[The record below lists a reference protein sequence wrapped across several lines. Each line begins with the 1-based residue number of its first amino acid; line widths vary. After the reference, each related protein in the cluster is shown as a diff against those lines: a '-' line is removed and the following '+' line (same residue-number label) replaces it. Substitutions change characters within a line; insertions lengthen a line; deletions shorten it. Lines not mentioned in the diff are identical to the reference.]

1 MGKTVDER
9 VVSMGFEN
17 RDFESNV
24 KTSMSTLDRLK
35 QALKFDGASK
45 GLENISSGIKGM
57 NFNPLT
63 SGIDVV
69 RDRFSALEIAGVTAM
84 VRITNAAITTGKNMM
99 SALTID
105 PIKTGFSEYE
115 TQMNAVQTI
124 LANTSSKGSSLQ
136 DVNRALGELNTYA
149 DKTIYNFTEMTR
161 NIGTFTAAG
170 VSLDKSVTSIKGIAN
185 LAAVSGSTS
194 QQASTAM
201 YQLSQALAA
210 GKVQLMDWNSVV
222 NAGMGGEVFQNALKR
237 TATQMGTNVD
247 ALIQKYGSFRESLS
261 KGEWLT
267 ADVLTETLTQ
277 LSGAYTEADLIAKGY
292 TEEQAK
298 QITQLADTAVNAA
311 TKVKT
316 FTQLWDTLKEAAQ
329 SGWTQSWQIMVG
341 DFEEAK
347 DLLTSISDSVG
358 SVIGKSADAR
368 NKLLSEGLST
378 GWKQILDQGINDAD
392 AFKESIKSVAKE
404 QGVAVDDIITK
415 SGSFEKSLGEGWVTA
430 DILGKSINKL
440 TDEVSGLSEE
450 ELKAR
455 GYTLDSVKALKSLN
469 EHVKDGSINLE
480 DFAKRMSRQSGRENM
495 IEGFKN
501 AFQSLGQVVTA
512 FKESFREFFPATTGE
527 QLYNLTVKFKQFTA
541 SLKPSEEAMEKIRT
555 TFRGFFAALDLV
567 RYGLGQLLKP
577 FAEFFGGGLLQN
589 IGSKFL
595 DISAS
600 MGQFFIDL
608 NKNVKS
614 NGAFQY
620 LQEVIT
626 NVLTTISGVINE
638 FIGKMGGVKQGIAA
652 TGHAIGGVF
661 GWLKNFLSPV
671 VEWLRSNLTIKNMLA
686 GLAGGGIVA
695 LIQGFRN
702 TFKSFADTLDEIK
715 EKVSGFMGG
724 GKEKAASGFKE
735 FMSSIQ
741 SSLSN
746 FSQGVKVVSVLA
758 IAASVTLLVSAI
770 ERLSKLNPEQ
780 VAGGILAISVMMK
793 VLNKAFKDLV
803 SSVKDYGQLNTVKAA
818 VSLML
823 MAQAVKMLAKA
834 VETFGNLSWEE
845 LAKGLIGVRVAI
857 SGLTKGLS
865 AIKDVKIS
873 PVTAVSLLI
882 LAESIKILGKAA
894 QIFANMSWEEIA
906 KGLAG
911 MGGALTEFVGAS
923 AALNRFSG
931 GKSISGATSI
941 LIMSI
946 SMGMIAENL
955 KSLSELSWEQIQRGL
970 TAMGGALSE
979 FVGAAVILQ
988 QFSGFGSILGATSI
1002 LMLAST
1008 LDEISSNLKKLGSMS
1023 WKTIQRGL
1031 TAMGGALS
1039 EFVGAAV
1046 ILQQFSGFGS
1056 ILGATSILIMSKTLD
1071 EISDNLKKLGSLSW
1085 EQIGRG
1091 LSAMGGA
1098 LAELA
1103 GAATIVGRFGGF
1115 SSILGAE
1122 SINILVQTLDEIS
1135 ENMRKLGSIGWEQ
1148 IAKGLTG
1155 MGGALAELGTAAS
1168 AVGNFGGFGAI
1179 IGAGAINIAV
1189 QSLDEIS
1196 EALTKLSGLGWD
1208 DIGRGLTAM
1217 GGALAELGTASG
1229 LTGNLGGFM
1238 SLIGGLSLE
1247 SASANIDK
1255 LAEAFVKMAGLSW
1268 DEIGRGLSAMSGALG
1283 TLALGGFAN
1292 TLSIIGSM
1300 SISAAA
1306 EPLGVLADSVKK
1318 WADVTIPENMGSQL
1332 VQLAQGVSAFTFSGF
1347 GSGAIAGS
1355 AEPLG
1360 VLADSVRK
1368 WEGVSVPEGIAKN
1381 LGDLAEGVNRF
1392 SFSGFGS
1399 GAIAGAAEP
1408 LGALADS
1415 IKKWEGVSI
1424 PEGMNK
1430 SLGDLAEGINRM
1442 SFSGFGA
1449 GAITGVAEGL
1459 GTLADSIK
1467 KWEGVTIPETMAKSL
1482 GDLAEGINRM
1492 SFSGWGAGA
1501 ISGIAEPLGV
1511 LADSVKKWEGLSI
1524 SDATVDSFAKLSA
1537 LVELIANTKMDAI
1550 SDGSMQTAID
1560 TMKGLVETINSM
1572 SSLDLGAIDHIKE
1585 AFDKLGSIGG
1595 EGVAEGLQNG
1605 TETIK
1610 TALENMMSEVQTSM
1624 ESGLGNF
1631 KDSTSTLGSDIST
1644 DISEGITTGLE
1655 AIGPAIDEAMSTLE
1669 TTLSEKA
1676 STDLSS
1682 AITESL
1688 KGSLGDL
1695 SGSITTAISEALGS
1709 IGDISADFDGVGNRI
1724 GESLAAGISV
1734 SGASVSTA
1742 IQGIVSDASSLVNSY
1757 EHLFTAG
1764 GTKLGTGLATGIG
1777 TASSKV
1783 RSSITSTLSA
1793 AVSAVSSYY
1802 SNFYSAGGRLAQG
1815 LANGISANSYMVA
1828 AQASA
1833 MASQAASAA
1842 RRALDIRSP
1851 SRVFYAIGRFVV
1863 SGFANSLND
1872 GGDYIYD
1879 TAMSMANAAKDG
1891 MNKGLDFIGSL
1902 LDSTMNNNP
1911 TITPVLDLSSVKR
1924 SASALGGLLG
1934 TDPLSATLTRA
1945 VSVGDVSPNRQ
1956 NDIGTKV
1963 ATAISD
1969 LKKVMDSTGN
1979 TYVIDGI
1986 TYDDGSAVSTA
1997 MESLIRAARIER
2009 RV

>member
-24 KTSMSTLDRLK
+24 KTSMSTLDKLK

-247 ALIQKYGSFRESLS
+247 ALIKKYGSFRESLS

-358 SVIGKSADAR
+358 AVIGKSADAR

-480 DFAKRMSRQSGRENM
+480 DFARRMSRQSGRENM

-595 DISAS
+595 DISAK

-620 LQEVIT
+620 LQETIS
-626 NVLTTISGVINE
+626 NVLNTISGVINE
-638 FIGKMGGVKQGIAA
+638 FIGKMGGVKQGITA

-671 VEWLRSNLTIKNMLA
+671 VEWFRSNLTIKNLLA

-702 TFKSFADTLDEIK
+702 TFKSFTDTLDEIK

-780 VAGGILAISVMMK
+780 VAGGILSISVMMK

-823 MAQAVKMLAKA
+823 MAQAVKMLAKS
-834 VETFGNLSWEE
+834 VETFGNMNWEQ

-894 QIFANMSWEEIA
+894 QIFANMSWEEIG

-911 MGGALTEFVGAS
+911 MGGALAEFVGAS
-923 AALNRFSG
+923 AILNKFSG
-931 GKSISGATSI
+931 GKAIGGATSI

-946 SMGMIAENL
+946 SMGMIAKHL
-955 KSLSELSWEQIQRGL
+955 KSLGDMSWEQIQRGL

-1002 LMLAST
+1002 LILAST
-1008 LDEISSNLKKLGSMS
+1008 LDEISTSLKKLGSMS

-1031 TAMGGALS
+1031 TAMGGALA
-1039 EFVGAAV
+1039 ELVGAAV
-1046 ILQQFSGFGS
+1046 ILQKFSGLNS
-1056 ILGATSILIMSKTLD
+1056 VAGATSILIMSKTLD
-1071 EISDNLKKLGSLSW
+1071 EISENLKKLGSMSW

-1135 ENMRKLGSIGWEQ
+1135 ENMRKLGSMGWEQ

-1179 IGAGAINIAV
+1179 LGGTSILIAV
-1189 QSLDEIS
+1189 QSLEPIA

-1208 DIGRGLTAM
+1208 DIGRGLVAM
-1217 GGALAELGTASG
+1217 GGALAELGTAAG

-1332 VQLAQGVSAFTFSGF
+1332 VQLAQGVSAFTLSGF
-1347 GSGAIAGS
+1347 GSGAIDGV

-1360 VLADSVRK
+1360 VLADSVQK
-1368 WEGVSVPEGIAKN
+1368 WSGVTVPEGMAKN
-1381 LGDLAEGVNRF
+1381 LGDLAEGVNHF
-1392 SFSGFGS
+1392 LFSGFPA
-1399 GAIAGAAEP
+1399 GAIAGVAEP
-1408 LGALADS
+1408 LGT
-1415 IKKWEGVSI
+1415 
-1424 PEGMNK
+1424 
-1430 SLGDLAEGINRM
+1430 LAE
-1442 SFSGFGA
+1442 
-1449 GAITGVAEGL
+1449 
-1459 GTLADSIK
+1459 SIK
-1467 KWEGVTIPETMAKSL
+1467 KWEGVTISEDAVTTL
-1482 GDLAEGINRM
+1482 DILARGIGKLW
-1492 SFSGWGAGA
+1492 SGQLGAGV
-1501 ISGIAEPLGV
+1501 ISGLAEPLGT
-1511 LADSVKKWEGLSI
+1511 LADSVRKWQGLIIAESTL
-1524 SDATVDSFAKLSA
+1524 SSFSKLSEIIKNFGSTQ
-1537 LVELIANTKMDAI
+1537 LGGL
-1550 SDGSMQTAID
+1550 SDGSIQTAVD
-1560 TMKGLVETINSM
+1560 TMKSLIDTVNSM
-1572 SSLDLGAIDHIKE
+1572 GSIDLGSIDKIKE

-1610 TALENMMSEVQTSM
+1610 TALENMMSEVQTAM
-1624 ESGLGNF
+1624 ESGLDNF

-1734 SGASVSTA
+1734 SGASVSSA
-1742 IQGIVSDASSLVNSY
+1742 IEGIISDASSLVASH
-1757 EHLFTAG
+1757 EGTFTAN
-1764 GTKLGTGLATGIG
+1764 GTKLGSGLATGIG
-1777 TASSKV
+1777 TATSKV

-1802 SNFYSAGGRLAQG
+1802 SNFYSAGGQLAQG
-1815 LANGISANSYMVA
+1815 LANGISANAYMVA

-1842 RRALDIRSP
+1842 RRALDIHSP

-1924 SASALGGLLG
+1924 SASALGGLFR

>member
-358 SVIGKSADAR
+358 AVIGKSADAR

-620 LQEVIT
+620 MQEVIT
-626 NVLTTISGVINE
+626 NVLTSVSGAVDA
-638 FIGKMGGVKQGIAA
+638 FIGKMGGFKQGVAFL
-652 TGHAIGGVF
+652 GKLLGSGLNNV
-661 GWLKNFLSPV
+661 KNLLAPV
-671 VEWLRSNLTIKNMLA
+671 VEWLRSNLTIQNLFA
-686 GLAGGGIVA
+686 GLVGGGLFA
-695 LIQGFRN
+695 AFQGFRN
-702 TFKSFADTLDEIK
+702 AIKNFSEGFDEIK
-715 EKVSGFMGG
+715 EKITGFMGG
-724 GKEKAASGFKE
+724 GKEQAASGFKQ
-735 FMSSIQ
+735 FLGSIQ
-741 SSLSN
+741 DSLSN

-803 SSVKDYGQLNTVKAA
+803 SAVKDYGQLNTVKAA

-834 VETFGNLSWEE
+834 VETFGNMSWEDI
-845 LAKGLIGVRVAI
+845 AKGLIGVRVAI

-911 MGGALTEFVGAS
+911 MGGALAEFVGAS

-931 GKSISGATSI
+931 AKSIGGATSI

-946 SMGMIAENL
+946 SMGMIAKNL
-955 KSLSELSWEQIQRGL
+955 KSLAELSWEQIQRGL
-970 TAMGGALSE
+970 TAMGGALAE

-988 QFSGFGSILGATSI
+988 QFSGFKSIA
-1002 LMLAST
+1002 
-1008 LDEISSNLKKLGSMS
+1008 
-1023 WKTIQRGL
+1023 
-1031 TAMGGALS
+1031 
-1039 EFVGAAV
+1039 
-1046 ILQQFSGFGS
+1046 
-1056 ILGATSILIMSKTLD
+1056 GATSILIMSKTLD

-1085 EQIGRG
+1085 EQIGKG
-1091 LSAMGGA
+1091 LTAMGGA
-1098 LAELA
+1098 LAEL
-1103 GAATIVGRFGGF
+1103 GGVATAVGRFGGF
-1115 SSILGAE
+1115 SSILGAA
-1122 SINILVQTLDEIS
+1122 SIKILVDTLDEIS
-1135 ENMRKLGSIGWEQ
+1135 ENMKKLGDMSWES

-1168 AVGNFGGFGAI
+1168 AVGNFGGFGSI
-1179 IGAGAINIAV
+1179 LGATSIVIAV
-1189 QSLDEIS
+1189 QSLDEIAS
-1196 EALTKLSGLGWD
+1196 ALTSLSALGWE
-1208 DIGRGLTAM
+1208 DIARGLTAM

-1238 SLIGGLSLE
+1238 SVIGGLALE

-1255 LAEAFVKMAGLSW
+1255 LGDAFVKMASLSW

-1283 TLALGGFAN
+1283 TLALGSFAN

-1318 WADVTIPENMGSQL
+1318 WSDVTVPENMGANL
-1332 VQLAQGVSAFTFSGF
+1332 VQLADGVRAFTLSGF
-1347 GSGAIAGS
+1347 GAGAIDGV

-1360 VLADSVRK
+1360 VMADSVRK
-1368 WEGVSVPEGIAKN
+1368 WDGVNVPEGMAKN
-1381 LGDLAEGVNRF
+1381 LGDLAEGVNHF
-1392 SFSGFGS
+1392 FFSGFPA
-1399 GAIAGAAEP
+1399 GAIKESAEP
-1408 LGALADS
+1408 LGTMAES

-1430 SLGDLAEGINRM
+1430 SLGDLAEGVNRFF
-1442 SFSGFGA
+1442 FSGFSA
-1449 GAITGVAEGL
+1449 GSIREVAEPL
-1459 GTLADSIK
+1459 GVMADSIR
-1467 KWEGVTIPETMAKSL
+1467 KWEGVTISEDAVQTL
-1482 GDLAEGINRM
+1482 DILARGIGKLW
-1492 SFSGWGAGA
+1492 SGQLGAGV
-1501 ISGIAEPLGV
+1501 ISGLAGPLGV
-1511 LADSVKKWEGLSI
+1511 LADSVRKWQGLI
-1524 SDATVDSFAKLSA
+1524 IADSTLSSFTKLSEIIQKFGQTQMGA
-1537 LVELIANTKMDAI
+1537 VT
-1550 SDGSMQTAID
+1550 DGSMQTAID
-1560 TMKGLVETINSM
+1560 TMKSLVETINSM
-1572 SSLDLGAIDHIKE
+1572 GSVDLGTIDKIKE
-1585 AFDKLGSIGG
+1585 AFEKLGSIGG

-1610 TALENMMSEVQTSM
+1610 TSLDNMMSEVQTAM
-1624 ESGLGNF
+1624 ESGLSNF

-1644 DISEGITTGLE
+1644 DISEGLTQGLE
-1655 AIGPAIDEAMSTLE
+1655 AIGPAIDEAMSSLE
-1669 TTLSEKA
+1669 STLSEKA
-1676 STDLSS
+1676 STSLSES
-1682 AITESL
+1682 IAGSL
-1688 KGSLGDL
+1688 KTSLGDL
-1695 SGSITTAISEALGS
+1695 SGTITAAISEALGS
-1709 IGDISADFDGVGNRI
+1709 IGEITADFDGVGARI
-1724 GESLAAGISV
+1724 GESLASGVSV
-1734 SGASVSTA
+1734 SGQAVTSA
-1742 IQGIVSDASSLVNSY
+1742 ISNVLSEASSTVDSY
-1757 EHLFTAG
+1757 SGAFSSG
-1764 GTKLGTGLATGIG
+1764 GTKLGTGLTNGVRTST
-1777 TASSKV
+1777 TAI
-1783 RSSITSTLSA
+1783 RSSITSALNS
-1793 AVSAVSSYY
+1793 AVSAIGSYY

-1842 RRALDIRSP
+1842 RKALDIHSP

-1891 MNKGLDFIGSL
+1891 MNKGLDFVGSL

>member
-1 MGKTVDER
+1 
-9 VVSMGFEN
+9 
-17 RDFESNV
+17 
-24 KTSMSTLDRLK
+24 MSTLDKLK

-63 SGIDVV
+63 NGIEVV
-69 RDRFSALEIAGVTAM
+69 RERFSALEIAGVTAL

-124 LANTSSKGSSLQ
+124 LANTSSKGSTLQ

-170 VSLDKSVTSIKGIAN
+170 VALDKSVTSIKGIAN

-237 TATQMGTNVD
+237 TAKQMGTDVD
-247 ALIQKYGSFRESLS
+247 AMIKKYGSFRESLT

-267 ADVLTETLTQ
+267 TDVLTETLTQ

-358 SVIGKSADAR
+358 AVIGKSADAR

-392 AFKESIKSVAKE
+392 AFKETIKSVAKE

-415 SGSFEKSLGEGWVTA
+415 SGTFEKSLGEGWVTA

-440 TDEVSGLSEE
+440 TDEISSLSEE
-450 ELKAR
+450 ELKSR
-455 GYTLDSVKALKSLN
+455 GYTMDSVKALKALN

-501 AFQSLGQVVTA
+501 AFESLGQVITA
-512 FKESFREFFPATTGE
+512 FKDSFREFFPATTGE

-541 SLKPSEEAMEKIRT
+541 SLKPSEEAMGKIKT
-555 TFRGFFAALDLV
+555 TFRGLFAALDLV

-577 FAEFFGGGLLQN
+577 FAEFFGGSLLKN
-589 IGSKFL
+589 IGSRFL
-595 DISAS
+595 DITAS

-620 LQEVIT
+620 LQETIT
-626 NVLTTISGVINE
+626 NVLNTVSGVIDS
-638 FIGKMGGVKQGIAA
+638 FIGKMGGVKQGVTA

-671 VEWLRSNLTIKNMLA
+671 VEWIRSNLTVKNLLA
-686 GLAGGGIVA
+686 GIVGGSA
-695 LIQGFRN
+695 FAAFQGFKN
-702 TFKSFADTLDEIK
+702 AVSNFSESFDEIK
-715 EKVSGFMGG
+715 EKVLGVFGG

-735 FMSSIQ
+735 FLGSVQGALSS
-741 SSLSN
+741 
-746 FSQGVKVVSVLA
+746 FSQGIKVVSVVA

-803 SSVKDYGQLNTVKAA
+803 SSIKDYGKLNTIKAGIT
-818 VSLML
+818 LML
-823 MAQAVKMLAKA
+823 MAQAIKMLAKS
-834 VETFGNLSWEE
+834 VETFGNMDWEQ
-845 LAKGLIGVRVAI
+845 LVKGLGGVSVAI
-857 SGLTKGLS
+857 FGLVKGLN

-873 PVTAVSLLI
+873 PMTAISLLV
-882 LAESIKILGKAA
+882 LAESVKILGKAA
-894 QIFANMSWEEIA
+894 QIFANMSWEQIA
-906 KGLAG
+906 KGLTG
-911 MGGALTEFVGAS
+911 MAGALTELTGATVILS
-923 AALNRFSG
+923 RWSN
-931 GKSISGATSI
+931 GKSIKGAAAI

-946 SMGMIAENL
+946 SMGMIAKSL
-955 KSLSELSWEQIQRGL
+955 KSLGEMSWDQIARGL
-970 TAMGGALSE
+970 TAMGGALTE
-979 FVGAAVILQ
+979 FAAASVVLQ
-988 QFSGFGSILGATSI
+988 QFSGFGSIA
-1002 LMLAST
+1002 
-1008 LDEISSNLKKLGSMS
+1008 
-1023 WKTIQRGL
+1023 
-1031 TAMGGALS
+1031 
-1039 EFVGAAV
+1039 
-1046 ILQQFSGFGS
+1046 
-1056 ILGATSILIMSKTLD
+1056 GATSILIMSKTLD
-1071 EISDNLKKLGSLSW
+1071 EISENLKRLGSMSWKTIQRGLAAMGGALSELVGAAVILQRFSGLKSVTGAASILILSKTLDEISDNLKKLGSMGW
-1085 EQIGRG
+1085 EQIGKG
-1091 LSAMGGA
+1091 LTAMGGA

-1115 SSILGAE
+1115 SSLLGAG
-1122 SINILVQTLDEIS
+1122 SIYILVQTLDEIS
-1135 ENMRKLGSIGWEQ
+1135 ENMRKLGSMSWES

-1168 AVGNFGGFGAI
+1168 AVGNFGGFGSI
-1179 IGAGAINIAV
+1179 VGAASINITV
-1189 QSLDEIS
+1189 QALDEIS

-1208 DIGRGLTAM
+1208 DIGRGLAAM
-1217 GGALAELGTASG
+1217 GGALAELGTASS

-1238 SLIGGLSLE
+1238 SLIGGWSLE
-1247 SASANIDK
+1247 SSSANIDK

-1268 DEIGRGLSAMSGALG
+1268 DEISRGLTAMSGALG

-1306 EPLGVLADSVKK
+1306 EPLGVLADSIRK
-1318 WADVTIPENMGSQL
+1318 WTDVTVPETLGENL

-1360 VLADSVRK
+1360 VLADSIRK
-1368 WEGVSVPEGIAKN
+1368 WTDVTVPEGIAKN
-1381 LGDLAEGVNRF
+1381 LGDLAEGVNYF
-1392 SFSGFGS
+1392 SFSGWGS
-1399 GAIAGAAEP
+1399 GAIAGVAEP
-1408 LGALADS
+1408 LGAMAES
-1415 IKKWEGVSI
+1415 IKKWEGVNI

-1430 SLGDLAEGINRM
+1430 SLGDLAEGVNRFF
-1442 SFSGFGA
+1442 FSGFSA
-1449 GAITGVAEGL
+1449 GAIHEVAEPL
-1459 GTLADSIK
+1459 GVMADSIK
-1467 KWEGVTIPETMAKSL
+1467 KWEGVAISEEAVTTLDI
-1482 GDLAEGINRM
+1482 LARGIGKLW
-1492 SFSGWGAGA
+1492 SGQLGAGV
-1501 ISGIAEPLGV
+1501 ISGLAGPLGV
-1511 LADSVKKWEGLSI
+1511 LADSVRKWQGLIIAESTL
-1524 SDATVDSFAKLSA
+1524 SSFTKLSEI
-1537 LVELIANTKMDAI
+1537 LEKFGSTNLGVV
-1550 SDGSMQTAID
+1550 SDGSIQTAVE
-1560 TMKGLVETINSM
+1560 TMKELVETVNSM
-1572 SSLDLGAIDHIKE
+1572 GTMDLEAIDKIKE
-1585 AFDKLGSIGG
+1585 AFEKLGSIGG
-1595 EGVAEGLQNG
+1595 EGVSEGLQNG

-1610 TALENMMSEVQTSM
+1610 TSLSNMMDEVKTAM
-1624 ESGLGNF
+1624 ETGLGDF

-1644 DISEGITTGLE
+1644 DISEGLTEGLE
-1655 AIGPAIDEAMSTLE
+1655 AIGPAIDTAMSNLE

-1676 STDLSS
+1676 STNLS
-1682 AITESL
+1682 ESISGAL
-1688 KGSLGDL
+1688 KTSLSDL
-1695 SGSITTAISEALGS
+1695 SGTISTAISESLAS
-1709 IGDISADFDGVGNRI
+1709 IGDISADFDGVGTKI
-1724 GESLAAGISV
+1724 GSSLAEG
-1734 SGASVSTA
+1734 VSTSGTAVSSA
-1742 IQGIVSDASSLVNSY
+1742 ISGVLSDAKSVVDSY
-1757 EHLFTAG
+1757 EGSFSAG
-1764 GTKLGTGLATGIG
+1764 GTKLGSGM
-1777 TASSKV
+1777 ASGMNTSVSRV
-1783 RSSITSTLSA
+1783 RASV
-1793 AVSAVSSYY
+1793 VSALSSALSTVGSYY
-1802 SNFYSAGGRLAQG
+1802 SNFYNAGGRLAQG
-1815 LANGISANSYMVA
+1815 LANGISANAYIVA
-1828 AQASA
+1828 AKASA
-1833 MASQAASAA
+1833 MASQAATAA
-1842 RRALDIRSP
+1842 RKALDVRSP
-1851 SRVFYAIGRFVV
+1851 SRVFYAIGKFVV
-1863 SGFANSLND
+1863 AGFANAIND

-1879 TAMSMANAAKDG
+1879 TASAMADAARSG
-1891 MNKGLDFIGSL
+1891 MNKGLDFMTNL
-1902 LDSTMNNNP
+1902 LDSSMNSNP
-1911 TITPVLDLSSVKR
+1911 TITPILDLSSVKR
-1924 SASALGGLLG
+1924 SASALNGLLG
-1934 TDPLSATLTRA
+1934 TDPLTATLQRA
-1945 VSVGDVSPNRQ
+1945 ASVGDVSPARQ
-1956 NDIGTKV
+1956 NDYVGKIAKT
-1963 ATAISD
+1963 ISE
-1969 LKKVMDSTGN
+1969 LKQVMDGAGN
-1979 TYVIDGI
+1979 TYIIDGI
-1986 TYDDGSAVSTA
+1986 TYDDGSNVSSAIET
-1997 MESLIRAARIER
+1997 LVRTTRLER

>member
-45 GLENISSGIKGM
+45 GLENISSGIKGL

-63 SGIDVV
+63 SGIDIV

-358 SVIGKSADAR
+358 AVIGKSADAR

-595 DISAS
+595 DISAK

-638 FIGKMGGVKQGIAA
+638 FIGKMGGVKQGITA

-671 VEWLRSNLTIKNMLA
+671 VEWFRSNLTIKNMLA
-686 GLAGGGIVA
+686 GLAGGGIIA

-702 TFKSFADTLDEIK
+702 TFKSFTDTLDEIK

-741 SSLSN
+741 TSLSN

-803 SSVKDYGQLNTVKAA
+803 SSVKDYGQLNTVK
-818 VSLML
+818 
-823 MAQAVKMLAKA
+823 MLAKS
-834 VETFGNLSWEE
+834 VETFGNMNWEQ
-845 LAKGLIGVRVAI
+845 LVKGLIGVRVAI

-865 AIKDVKIS
+865 AMKDVKIS

-894 QIFANMSWEEIA
+894 QIFANMSWEQIA
-906 KGLAG
+906 KGLTG
-911 MGGALTEFVGAS
+911 MGGALAEFVGAS
-923 AALNRFSG
+923 AILNKFSG
-931 GKSISGATSI
+931 GKAIGGATSI

-946 SMGMIAENL
+946 SMGMIAKHL
-955 KSLSELSWEQIQRGL
+955 KSLGDMSWEQIQRGL
-970 TAMGGALSE
+970 TAMGGALAE
-979 FVGAAVILQ
+979 FAAASVVLQ
-988 QFSGFGSILGATSI
+988 QFSGFGSVLGATSI
-1002 LMLAST
+1002 LILAST
-1008 LDEISSNLKKLGSMS
+1008 LDEISASLKKLGSMS

-1031 TAMGGALS
+1031 TAMGGALA
-1039 EFVGAAV
+1039 ELVGAAV
-1046 ILQQFSGFGS
+1046 ILQRFSGLNS
-1056 ILGATSILIMSKTLD
+1056 VAGATSILIMSKTLD
-1071 EISDNLKKLGSLSW
+1071 EISENLKKLGSMSW

-1135 ENMRKLGSIGWEQ
+1135 ENMRKLGSMGWEQ

-1179 IGAGAINIAV
+1179 LGGTSILIAV
-1189 QSLDEIS
+1189 QSLEPIA
-1196 EALTKLSGLGWD
+1196 EALTKLSGLSWD
-1208 DIGRGLTAM
+1208 DIGRGLVAM
-1217 GGALAELGTASG
+1217 GGALAELGTAAG

-1332 VQLAQGVSAFTFSGF
+1332 VQLAQGVSAFTLSGF
-1347 GSGAIAGS
+1347 GAGAIDGV

-1360 VLADSVRK
+1360 VLADSVQK
-1368 WEGVSVPEGIAKN
+1368 WSGVTVPEGMAKN
-1381 LGDLAEGVNRF
+1381 LGDLAEGVNHF
-1392 SFSGFGS
+1392 FFSGFPS
-1399 GAIAGAAEP
+1399 GAIAGVAEP
-1408 LGALADS
+1408 LGVLAES
-1415 IKKWEGVSI
+1415 IKKWEGVNI

-1430 SLGDLAEGINRM
+1430 GLGDLAEGINRFF
-1442 SFSGFGA
+1442 FSGWSA
-1449 GAITGVAEGL
+1449 GAISEVAEPL
-1459 GTLADSIK
+1459 GTLAESIK
-1467 KWEGVTIPETMAKSL
+1467 KWEGVTISEDAVTTL
-1482 GDLAEGINRM
+1482 DILARGIGKLW
-1492 SFSGWGAGA
+1492 SGQLGAGV
-1501 ISGIAEPLGV
+1501 ISGLAEPLGT
-1511 LADSVKKWEGLSI
+1511 LADSVRKWQGLI
-1524 SDATVDSFAKLSA
+1524 IADSTLSSFSKLSEIIKNFGSTQ
-1537 LVELIANTKMDAI
+1537 LGGL
-1550 SDGSMQTAID
+1550 SDGSIQTAVD
-1560 TMKGLVETINSM
+1560 TMKSLVDTVNSM
-1572 SSLDLGAIDHIKE
+1572 GSMDLGAIDKIKE

-1610 TALENMMSEVQTSM
+1610 TALENMMSEVQTAM

-1655 AIGPAIDEAMSTLE
+1655 AIGPAVDEAMSTLE

-1734 SGASVSTA
+1734 SGASVSSA
-1742 IQGIVSDASSLVNSY
+1742 IEGIISDASSVVSSH
-1757 EHLFTAG
+1757 EGTFTAN
-1764 GTKLGTGLATGIG
+1764 GTKLGSGLATGIG
-1777 TASSKV
+1777 TATSKV

-1815 LANGISANSYMVA
+1815 LANGISANAYMVA

-1842 RRALDIRSP
+1842 RRALDIHSP

>member
-24 KTSMSTLDRLK
+24 KTSMSTLDKLK

-358 SVIGKSADAR
+358 AVIGKSADAR

-595 DISAS
+595 DISAK

-620 LQEVIT
+620 LQETIS
-626 NVLTTISGVINE
+626 NVLNTISGVINE

-671 VEWLRSNLTIKNMLA
+671 VEWFRSNLTVKNLLA

-702 TFKSFADTLDEIK
+702 TFKSFTDTLDEIK

-780 VAGGILAISVMMK
+780 VAGGIFAISVLMK

-803 SSVKDYGQLNTVKAA
+803 SAVKDYGQLNTVKAA

-834 VETFGNLSWEE
+834 VETFGNMSWEDI
-845 LAKGLIGVRVAI
+845 AKGLIGVRVAI

-894 QIFANMSWEEIA
+894 QIFASMSWEEIA
-906 KGLAG
+906 KGLVG
-911 MGGALTEFVGAS
+911 MGGALAEFVGAS

-931 GKSISGATSI
+931 AKSIGGATSI

-946 SMGMIAENL
+946 SMGMIAKNL

-970 TAMGGALSE
+970 TAMGGALAE
-979 FVGAAVILQ
+979 LVGAAVILQ
-988 QFSGFGSILGATSI
+988 RFSGFKSIA
-1002 LMLAST
+1002 
-1008 LDEISSNLKKLGSMS
+1008 
-1023 WKTIQRGL
+1023 
-1031 TAMGGALS
+1031 
-1039 EFVGAAV
+1039 
-1046 ILQQFSGFGS
+1046 
-1056 ILGATSILIMSKTLD
+1056 GATSILIMSKTLD
-1071 EISDNLKKLGSLSW
+1071 EISDNLKKLGALSW
-1085 EQIGRG
+1085 EQIGKG
-1091 LSAMGGA
+1091 LTAMGGA
-1098 LAELA
+1098 LAEL
-1103 GAATIVGRFGGF
+1103 GGVATAVGRFGGF
-1115 SSILGAE
+1115 SSILGAA
-1122 SINILVQTLDEIS
+1122 SIKILVDTLDEIS
-1135 ENMRKLGSIGWEQ
+1135 ENMKKLGSLSWES

-1168 AVGNFGGFGAI
+1168 AVGNFGGFGSI
-1179 IGAGAINIAV
+1179 IGSTSIVIAV
-1189 QSLDEIS
+1189 QSLDEIAS
-1196 EALTKLSGLGWD
+1196 ALTSLSALGWD

-1217 GGALAELGTASG
+1217 GGALAELGTASS

-1255 LAEAFVKMAGLSW
+1255 LAEAFVKMASLSW

-1318 WADVTIPENMGSQL
+1318 WSDVTVPENMGANL
-1332 VQLAQGVSAFTFSGF
+1332 VQLADGVRAFTLSGF
-1347 GSGAIAGS
+1347 GAGAIDGV

-1360 VLADSVRK
+1360 VMADSVRK
-1368 WEGVSVPEGIAKN
+1368 WDGVNVPEGMAKN
-1381 LGDLAEGVNRF
+1381 LGDLAEGVNHF
-1392 SFSGFGS
+1392 FFSGFPA
-1399 GAIAGAAEP
+1399 GAIKESAEP
-1408 LGALADS
+1408 LGTMAES

-1430 SLGDLAEGINRM
+1430 SLGDLAEGVNRFF
-1442 SFSGFGA
+1442 FSGFSA
-1449 GAITGVAEGL
+1449 GSIREVAEPL
-1459 GTLADSIK
+1459 GVMADSIR
-1467 KWEGVTIPETMAKSL
+1467 KWEGVTISEDAVQTL
-1482 GDLAEGINRM
+1482 DILARGIGKLW
-1492 SFSGWGAGA
+1492 SGQLGAGV
-1501 ISGIAEPLGV
+1501 ISGLAGPLGV
-1511 LADSVKKWEGLSI
+1511 LADSVRKWQGLI
-1524 SDATVDSFAKLSA
+1524 IADSTLSSFTKLSEIIKKFGQTQMGA
-1537 LVELIANTKMDAI
+1537 VT
-1550 SDGSMQTAID
+1550 DGSMQTAID
-1560 TMKGLVETINSM
+1560 TMKSLVETINSM
-1572 SSLDLGAIDHIKE
+1572 GSVDLGTIDKIKE
-1585 AFDKLGSIGG
+1585 AFEKLGSIGG

-1610 TALENMMSEVQTSM
+1610 TSLDNMMSEVQTAM
-1624 ESGLGNF
+1624 ESGLSNF

-1644 DISEGITTGLE
+1644 DISEGLTQGLE
-1655 AIGPAIDEAMSTLE
+1655 AIGPAIDEAMSSLE
-1669 TTLSEKA
+1669 STLSEKA
-1676 STDLSS
+1676 STSLSES
-1682 AITESL
+1682 IAGSL
-1688 KGSLGDL
+1688 KSSLGDL
-1695 SGSITTAISEALGS
+1695 SGTITTAISEALGS
-1709 IGDISADFDGVGNRI
+1709 IGEITADFDGVGARI
-1724 GESLAAGISV
+1724 GESLASGVSV
-1734 SGASVSTA
+1734 SGQAVTSA
-1742 IQGIVSDASSLVNSY
+1742 ISNVLSEASSTVDSY
-1757 EHLFTAG
+1757 SGVFSSG
-1764 GTKLGTGLATGIG
+1764 GTKLGTGLTNGVRTSTTTI
-1777 TASSKV
+1777 
-1783 RSSITSTLSA
+1783 RSSITSALNS
-1793 AVSAVSSYY
+1793 AVSAIGSYY

-1828 AQASA
+1828 ARASA
-1833 MASQAASAA
+1833 MASQAAEAA
-1842 RRALDIRSP
+1842 RKALDIRSP
-1851 SRVFYAIGRFVV
+1851 SRVFYAIGKFVV

-1879 TAMSMANAAKDG
+1879 TAMSMANAARDG
-1891 MNKGLDFIGSL
+1891 MNKGLDFVGSL

>member
-24 KTSMSTLDRLK
+24 KTSMSTLDKLK

-358 SVIGKSADAR
+358 AVIGKSADAR

-555 TFRGFFAALDLV
+555 TFRGLFAALDLV

-577 FAEFFGGGLLQN
+577 FAEFFGGSLLKN

-595 DISAS
+595 DISAK

-620 LQEVIT
+620 LQETIS
-626 NVLTTISGVINE
+626 NVLNTISGVIDA
-638 FIGKMGGVKQGIAA
+638 FIGKMGGVKQGITA

-661 GWLKNFLSPV
+661 GWLKNFLSPL
-671 VEWLRSNLTIKNMLA
+671 VEWLRSNLTIQNLFA
-686 GLAGGGIVA
+686 GLVGGGIFA
-695 LIQGFRN
+695 AFQGFRN
-702 TFKSFADTLDEIK
+702 AIKNFSEGFDEIK
-715 EKVSGFMGG
+715 EKITGFMGG
-724 GKEKAASGFKE
+724 GKEQAASGFKQ
-735 FMSSIQ
+735 FLGSIQ
-741 SSLSN
+741 DSLSN

-803 SSVKDYGQLNTVKAA
+803 SAVKDYGQLNTVKAA

-834 VETFGNLSWEE
+834 VETFGNMSWEE

-911 MGGALTEFVGAS
+911 MGGALAEFVGAS

-931 GKSISGATSI
+931 AKSIGGAASI

-946 SMGMIAENL
+946 SMGMIAKNL

-1039 EFVGAAV
+1039 ELVGAAV
-1046 ILQQFSGFGS
+1046 ILQRFSGFKS
-1056 ILGATSILIMSKTLD
+1056 IAGATSILIMSKTLD

-1085 EQIGRG
+1085 EQIGKG
-1091 LSAMGGA
+1091 LTAMGGA
-1098 LAELA
+1098 LTELGGVA
-1103 GAATIVGRFGGF
+1103 SAVGNFGGF
-1115 SSILGAE
+1115 SSILGAA
-1122 SINILVQTLDEIS
+1122 SIKILVDTLDEIS
-1135 ENMRKLGSIGWEQ
+1135 ENMKKLGSLSWES

-1179 IGAGAINIAV
+1179 LGGTSILITV
-1189 QSLDEIS
+1189 QSLEPIA
-1196 EALTKLSGLGWD
+1196 EALTKLSALSWD
-1208 DIGRGLTAM
+1208 DIGRGLVAM
-1217 GGALAELGTASG
+1217 GGALAELGTASS
-1229 LTGNLGGFM
+1229 LTGDLGGFM
-1238 SLIGGLSLE
+1238 SVVGGLALE

-1255 LAEAFVKMAGLSW
+1255 LGDAFVKMASLSW
-1268 DEIGRGLSAMSGALG
+1268 DEIGRGLSAMAGALG
-1283 TLALGGFAN
+1283 TLAVGGFAN

-1318 WADVTIPENMGSQL
+1318 WSDVTVPENMGANL
-1332 VQLAQGVSAFTFSGF
+1332 VQLADGVKAFTLSGF
-1347 GSGAIAGS
+1347 GAGAIDGV

-1360 VLADSVRK
+1360 VMADSVRK
-1368 WEGVSVPEGIAKN
+1368 WDGVNVPEGMAKN
-1381 LGDLAEGVNRF
+1381 LGDLAEGVNHF
-1392 SFSGFGS
+1392 FFSGFPA
-1399 GAIAGAAEP
+1399 GAIKESAEP
-1408 LGALADS
+1408 LGTMAES

-1430 SLGDLAEGINRM
+1430 SLGDLAEGVNRFF
-1442 SFSGFGA
+1442 FSGFSA
-1449 GAITGVAEGL
+1449 GSIREVAEPL
-1459 GTLADSIK
+1459 GVMADSIR
-1467 KWEGVTIPETMAKSL
+1467 KWEGVTISEDAVKTL
-1482 GDLAEGINRM
+1482 DILARGIGKLW
-1492 SFSGWGAGA
+1492 SGQLGAGV
-1501 ISGIAEPLGV
+1501 ISGLAGPLGV
-1511 LADSVKKWEGLSI
+1511 LADSVRKWQGLI
-1524 SDATVDSFAKLSA
+1524 IADSTLSSFTKLS
-1537 LVELIANTKMDAI
+1537 EIITKFGQTQMGAVT
-1550 SDGSMQTAID
+1550 DGSMQTAID
-1560 TMKGLVETINSM
+1560 TMKSLVETVNSM
-1572 SSLDLGAIDHIKE
+1572 GSMDLSAIDKIKE
-1585 AFDKLGSIGG
+1585 AFEKLGSIGG

-1610 TALENMMSEVQTSM
+1610 TSLDNMMSEVQTAM
-1624 ESGLGNF
+1624 ESGLSNF

-1644 DISEGITTGLE
+1644 DISEGLTQGLE
-1655 AIGPAIDEAMSTLE
+1655 AIGPAIDEAMSSLE
-1669 TTLSEKA
+1669 STLSEKA
-1676 STDLSS
+1676 STSLSES
-1682 AITESL
+1682 IAGSL
-1688 KGSLGDL
+1688 KSSLGDL
-1695 SGSITTAISEALGS
+1695 SGTITTAISEALGS
-1709 IGDISADFDGVGNRI
+1709 IGEITADFDGVGARI
-1724 GESLAAGISV
+1724 GESLASGVSV
-1734 SGASVSTA
+1734 SGQAVTSA
-1742 IQGIVSDASSLVNSY
+1742 ISNVLSEASSTVDSY
-1757 EHLFTAG
+1757 SGSFSAG
-1764 GTKLGTGLATGIG
+1764 GTKLGTGLTNGVRTST
-1777 TASSKV
+1777 TAI
-1783 RSSITSTLSA
+1783 RSSITSALNS
-1793 AVSAVSSYY
+1793 AVSAIGSYY

-1828 AQASA
+1828 ARASA
-1833 MASQAASAA
+1833 MASQAAEAA
-1842 RRALDIRSP
+1842 RKALDIRSP

>member
-358 SVIGKSADAR
+358 AVIGKSADAR

-495 IEGFKN
+495 IEGFRN

-626 NVLTTISGVINE
+626 NVLTTISGVIDA
-638 FIGKMGGVKQGIAA
+638 FIGKMGGVKQGITA
-652 TGHAIGGVF
+652 TGHAIGGAF

-671 VEWLRSNLTIKNMLA
+671 VEWLRSNLTVKNLLA

-793 VLNKAFKDLV
+793 VLNRAFKDLV
-803 SSVKDYGQLNTVKAA
+803 SSMKDYGQLNTVKAA

-834 VETFGNLSWEE
+834 VETFSNMSWEE

-894 QIFANMSWEEIA
+894 QIFANMSWEEIG

-923 AALNRFSG
+923 AVLNRFSG
-931 GKSISGATSI
+931 GKSIGGATSI

-946 SMGMIAENL
+946 SMGMIAKNL
-955 KSLSELSWEQIQRGL
+955 KSLSDLSWEQ
-970 TAMGGALSE
+970 
-979 FVGAAVILQ
+979 
-988 QFSGFGSILGATSI
+988 
-1002 LMLAST
+1002 
-1008 LDEISSNLKKLGSMS
+1008 
-1023 WKTIQRGL
+1023 IQRGL

-1071 EISDNLKKLGSLSW
+1071 EISDNLKKLGALSW
-1085 EQIGRG
+1085 EQIGKG
-1091 LSAMGGA
+1091 LTAMGGA
-1098 LAELA
+1098 LTELGGVA
-1103 GAATIVGRFGGF
+1103 SAVGNFGGF
-1115 SSILGAE
+1115 SSIIGAA
-1122 SINILVQTLDEIS
+1122 SIKILVDTLDEIS
-1135 ENMRKLGSIGWEQ
+1135 ENMKKLGDMSWES

-1168 AVGNFGGFGAI
+1168 AVGNFGGFGSI
-1179 IGAGAINIAV
+1179 LGATSIVIAV
-1189 QSLDEIS
+1189 QSLDEIAS
-1196 EALTKLSGLGWD
+1196 ALTSLSALGWE
-1208 DIGRGLTAM
+1208 DIARGLTAM
-1217 GGALAELGTASG
+1217 GGALAELGTASS

-1238 SLIGGLSLE
+1238 SVVGGLALE

-1255 LAEAFVKMAGLSW
+1255 LGDAFVKMASLSW
-1268 DEIGRGLSAMSGALG
+1268 DEIGRGLSAMAGALG
-1283 TLALGGFAN
+1283 TLAVGGFAN

-1318 WADVTIPENMGSQL
+1318 WSDVTVPENMGANL
-1332 VQLAQGVSAFTFSGF
+1332 VQLADGVRAFTLSGF
-1347 GSGAIAGS
+1347 GAGAIDGV

-1360 VLADSVRK
+1360 VMADSVRK
-1368 WEGVSVPEGIAKN
+1368 WDGVNVPEGMAKN
-1381 LGDLAEGVNRF
+1381 LGDLAEGVNHF
-1392 SFSGFGS
+1392 FFSGFPA
-1399 GAIAGAAEP
+1399 GAIKESAEP
-1408 LGALADS
+1408 LGTMAES

-1430 SLGDLAEGINRM
+1430 SLGDLAEGVNRFF
-1442 SFSGFGA
+1442 FSGFSA
-1449 GAITGVAEGL
+1449 GSIREVAEPL
-1459 GTLADSIK
+1459 GVMADSIR
-1467 KWEGVTIPETMAKSL
+1467 KWEGVTISEDAVKTL
-1482 GDLAEGINRM
+1482 DILARGIGKLW
-1492 SFSGWGAGA
+1492 SGQLGAGV
-1501 ISGIAEPLGV
+1501 ISGLAGPLGV
-1511 LADSVKKWEGLSI
+1511 LADSVRKWQGLI
-1524 SDATVDSFAKLSA
+1524 IADSTLSSFTKLSEIIEKFGQTQMGA
-1537 LVELIANTKMDAI
+1537 VT
-1550 SDGSMQTAID
+1550 DGSMQTAID
-1560 TMKGLVETINSM
+1560 TMKSLVETINSM
-1572 SSLDLGAIDHIKE
+1572 GSVDLGTIDKIKE
-1585 AFDKLGSIGG
+1585 AFEKLGSIGG

-1610 TALENMMSEVQTSM
+1610 TSLDNMMSEVQTAM
-1624 ESGLGNF
+1624 ESGLSNF

-1644 DISEGITTGLE
+1644 DISEGLTQGLE
-1655 AIGPAIDEAMSTLE
+1655 AIGPAIDEAMSSLE
-1669 TTLSEKA
+1669 STLSEKA
-1676 STDLSS
+1676 STSLSES
-1682 AITESL
+1682 IAGSL
-1688 KGSLGDL
+1688 KTSLGDL
-1695 SGSITTAISEALGS
+1695 SGTITAAISEALGS
-1709 IGDISADFDGVGNRI
+1709 IGEITADFDGVGARI
-1724 GESLAAGISV
+1724 GESLASGVSV
-1734 SGASVSTA
+1734 SGQAVTSAISNVLSEARST
-1742 IQGIVSDASSLVNSY
+1742 VDSY
-1757 EHLFTAG
+1757 SGAFSAG
-1764 GTKLGTGLATGIG
+1764 GTKLGTGLTNGVRTST
-1777 TASSKV
+1777 TAI
-1783 RSSITSTLSA
+1783 RSSITSALNS
-1793 AVSAVSSYY
+1793 AVSAIGSYY

-1815 LANGISANSYMVA
+1815 LANGISANAYMVA

-1842 RRALDIRSP
+1842 RRALDIHSP

-1891 MNKGLDFIGSL
+1891 MNKGLDFIGTL

-1934 TDPLSATLTRA
+1934 TDPLSATLNRA

>member
-1 MGKTVDER
+1 
-9 VVSMGFEN
+9 
-17 RDFESNV
+17 
-24 KTSMSTLDRLK
+24 MSTLDKLK

-63 SGIDVV
+63 NGIEVV
-69 RDRFSALEIAGVTAM
+69 RDRFSALEIAGVTAL

-124 LANTSSKGSSLQ
+124 LANTSSKGSTLQ

-170 VSLDKSVTSIKGIAN
+170 VALDKSVTSIKGIAN

-237 TATQMGTNVD
+237 TAKQMGTDVD
-247 ALIQKYGSFRESLS
+247 AMIKKYGSFRESLT

-267 ADVLTETLTQ
+267 TDVLTETLTQ

-358 SVIGKSADAR
+358 AVIGKSADAR

-392 AFKESIKSVAKE
+392 AFKETIKSVAKE

-415 SGSFEKSLGEGWVTA
+415 SGTFEKSLGEGWVTA

-450 ELKAR
+450 ELKSR
-455 GYTLDSVKALKSLN
+455 GYTMDSVKALKSLN

-501 AFQSLGQVVTA
+501 AFQSLGQVITA
-512 FKESFREFFPATTGE
+512 FKDSFREFFPATTGE

-541 SLKPSEEAMEKIRT
+541 SLKPSEEAMGKIKT
-555 TFRGFFAALDLV
+555 TFRGLFAALDLV

-577 FAEFFGGGLLQN
+577 FAEFFGGSLLKN
-589 IGSKFL
+589 IGSRFL
-595 DISAS
+595 DITAS

-620 LQEVIT
+620 LQETIT
-626 NVLTTISGVINE
+626 NVLNTVSGVIDS
-638 FIGKMGGVKQGIAA
+638 FIGKMGGVKQGVAA

-671 VEWLRSNLTIKNMLA
+671 VEWIRSNLTVKNLLA
-686 GLAGGGIVA
+686 GIVGGA
-695 LIQGFRN
+695 AFAAFQGFKN
-702 TFKSFADTLDEIK
+702 AISNFSESFDEIK
-715 EKVSGFMGG
+715 EKVLGVFGG

-803 SSVKDYGQLNTVKAA
+803 NSIKDYGKLNVIKAG
-818 VSLML
+818 VTMML
-823 MAQAVKMLAKA
+823 MAQAIKMLAKS
-834 VETFGNLSWEE
+834 VETFGNMDWQQLV
-845 LAKGLIGVRVAI
+845 KGLGGVSVAI
-857 SGLTKGLS
+857 FGLTKGLD

-873 PVTAVSLLI
+873 PMTAISLLV
-882 LAESIKILGKAA
+882 LAESVKILGKAA
-894 QIFANMSWEEIA
+894 QIFANMSWEQIA
-906 KGLAG
+906 KGLTG
-911 MGGALTEFVGAS
+911 MAGALTELTGATVILS
-923 AALNRFSG
+923 RWSN
-931 GKSISGATSI
+931 GKSIKGAAAI

-946 SMGMIAENL
+946 SMGMIAKSL
-955 KSLSELSWEQIQRGL
+955 KSLGEMSWDQIARGL
-970 TAMGGALSE
+970 TAMGGALTE
-979 FVGAAVILQ
+979 FTAASVVLQ
-988 QFSGFGSILGATSI
+988 QFSGFGSIAGATSI
-1002 LMLAST
+1002 LIMSKT
-1008 LDEISSNLKKLGSMS
+1008 LDEISENLKRLGSMS

-1031 TAMGGALS
+1031 TAMGGALA
-1039 EFVGAAV
+1039 ELVGAAV
-1046 ILQQFSGFGS
+1046 ILQKFSGFKS
-1056 ILGATSILIMSKTLD
+1056 VTGATSILILSKTLD
-1071 EISDNLKKLGSLSW
+1071 EISDNLKKLGSMGW
-1085 EQIGRG
+1085 EQIGKG
-1091 LSAMGGA
+1091 LTAMGGA

-1115 SSILGAE
+1115 SSLLGAG
-1122 SINILVQTLDEIS
+1122 SIYILVQTLDEIS
-1135 ENMRKLGSIGWEQ
+1135 ENMRKLGSMSWES

-1168 AVGNFGGFGAI
+1168 AVGNFGGFGSI
-1179 IGAGAINIAV
+1179 IGAASINITV
-1189 QSLDEIS
+1189 QALDEIS

-1208 DIGRGLTAM
+1208 DIGRGLAAM
-1217 GGALAELGTASG
+1217 GGALAELGTASS

-1238 SLIGGLSLE
+1238 SLIGGWSLE
-1247 SASANIDK
+1247 SSSANIDK

-1268 DEIGRGLSAMSGALG
+1268 DEIGRGLTAMSGALG

-1300 SISAAA
+1300 SISSAA
-1306 EPLGVLADSVKK
+1306 EPLGVLADSIRK
-1318 WADVTIPENMGSQL
+1318 WTDVTVPETLGENL
-1332 VQLAQGVSAFTFSGF
+1332 VQLAQGISAFTFSGF
-1347 GSGAIAGS
+1347 GAGAIAGS

-1368 WEGVSVPEGIAKN
+1368 WDGVTVPEGIAKN
-1381 LGDLAEGVNRF
+1381 LGDLAEGVNYF
-1392 SFSGFGS
+1392 SFSGLGS
-1399 GAIAGAAEP
+1399 GAINGIGEP
-1408 LGALADS
+1408 LGKLADS
-1415 IKKWEGVSI
+1415 IKKWEGVTI

-1430 SLGDLAEGINRM
+1430 SLGDLAEGVNRMSFSGFGAGAISGVANGLGQLADSIKKWEGVTIPETMPKALGDLAEGINRM

-1449 GAITGVAEGL
+1449 GAISGL
-1459 GTLADSIK
+1459 A
-1467 KWEGVTIPETMAKSL
+1467 A
-1482 GDLAEGINRM
+1482 
-1492 SFSGWGAGA
+1492 
-1501 ISGIAEPLGV
+1501 PLGV
-1511 LADSVKKWEGLSI
+1511 LADSVRKWQGLI
-1524 SDATVDSFAKLSA
+1524 IADSTLSSFTKLS
-1537 LVELIANTKMDAI
+1537 ELIEKFGATQMGAVT
-1550 SDGSMQTAID
+1550 DGSMQTAVE
-1560 TMKGLVETINSM
+1560 TMKELVETVNSM
-1572 SSLDLGAIDHIKE
+1572 GTMDLEAIDKIKE
-1585 AFDKLGSIGG
+1585 AFEKLGSIGG

-1610 TALENMMSEVQTSM
+1610 TSLSNMMDEVKTAM
-1624 ESGLGNF
+1624 ETGLGDF

-1644 DISEGITTGLE
+1644 DISEGLTEGLE
-1655 AIGPAIDEAMSTLE
+1655 AIGPAIDTAMSNLE

-1676 STDLSS
+1676 STNLS
-1682 AITESL
+1682 ESISGAL
-1688 KGSLGDL
+1688 KTSLGDL
-1695 SGSITTAISEALGS
+1695 SGTISTAISESLAS
-1709 IGDISADFDGVGNRI
+1709 IGDISADFDGVGTKI
-1724 GESLAAGISV
+1724 GSSLAEG
-1734 SGASVSTA
+1734 VSTSGTAVSSA
-1742 IQGIVSDASSLVNSY
+1742 ISGVLSDAKSVVDSY
-1757 EHLFTAG
+1757 EGSFSAG
-1764 GTKLGTGLATGIG
+1764 GTKLGSGM
-1777 TASSKV
+1777 ASGMNTSVSRV
-1783 RSSITSTLSA
+1783 RASV
-1793 AVSAVSSYY
+1793 VSALSSALSTVGSYY
-1802 SNFYSAGGRLAQG
+1802 SNFYNAGGRLAQG
-1815 LANGISANSYMVA
+1815 LANGISANAYMVA
-1828 AQASA
+1828 AKASA
-1833 MASQAASAA
+1833 MASQAATAA
-1842 RRALDIRSP
+1842 RKALDVRSP
-1851 SRVFYAIGRFVV
+1851 SRVFYAIGKFVV
-1863 SGFANSLND
+1863 AGFANAIND

-1879 TAMSMANAAKDG
+1879 TASAMADAARSG
-1891 MNKGLDFIGSL
+1891 MNKGLDFMTNL
-1902 LDSTMNNNP
+1902 LDSSMNSNP
-1911 TITPVLDLSSVKR
+1911 TITPILDLSSVKR
-1924 SASALGGLLG
+1924 SASALNGLLG
-1934 TDPLSATLTRA
+1934 TDPLTATLQRA
-1945 VSVGDVSPNRQ
+1945 ASVGDVSPNRQ
-1956 NDIGTKV
+1956 NDYVGKIAKT
-1963 ATAISD
+1963 ISE
-1969 LKKVMDSTGN
+1969 LKQIVDGAGN
-1979 TYVIDGI
+1979 TYIIDGI
-1986 TYDDGSAVSTA
+1986 TYDDGSNVSSAIET
-1997 MESLIRAARIER
+1997 LVRTTRLER

>member
-358 SVIGKSADAR
+358 AVIGKSADAR

-595 DISAS
+595 DISAK

-620 LQEVIT
+620 LQETIS
-626 NVLTTISGVINE
+626 NVLNTISGVIDA
-638 FIGKMGGVKQGIAA
+638 FIGKMGGVKEGVAA

-671 VEWLRSNLTIKNMLA
+671 VEWLRSNLTVKNLLA

-702 TFKSFADTLDEIK
+702 TFKSFTDTLDEIK

-818 VSLML
+818 VSMML
-823 MAQAVKMLAKA
+823 IAQAVKMLAKS
-834 VETFGNLSWEE
+834 VETFGNMDWGQ

-865 AIKDVKIS
+865 AMKDVKIS

-894 QIFANMSWEEIA
+894 QIFANMSWEEIG

-911 MGGALTEFVGAS
+911 MGGALAEFVGAS
-923 AALNRFSG
+923 AILNRFSG
-931 GKSISGATSI
+931 GKAIGGATSI

-946 SMGMIAENL
+946 SMGMIAKSL
-955 KSLSELSWEQIQRGL
+955 KSLGDMSWEQIQRGL
-970 TAMGGALSE
+970 TAMGGALAE
-979 FVGAAVILQ
+979 LVGAAVILQ
-988 QFSGFGSILGATSI
+988 RFSGFGSVA
-1002 LMLAST
+1002 
-1008 LDEISSNLKKLGSMS
+1008 
-1023 WKTIQRGL
+1023 
-1031 TAMGGALS
+1031 
-1039 EFVGAAV
+1039 
-1046 ILQQFSGFGS
+1046 
-1056 ILGATSILIMSKTLD
+1056 GATSILIMSKTLD
-1071 EISDNLKKLGSLSW
+1071 EISENLKKLGSMSW

-1135 ENMRKLGSIGWEQ
+1135 ENMRKLGSMGWEQ

-1208 DIGRGLTAM
+1208 DIGRGLVAM
-1217 GGALAELGTASG
+1217 GGALAELGTAAG

-1268 DEIGRGLSAMSGALG
+1268 DEIGRGLSAMTGALG

-1332 VQLAQGVSAFTFSGF
+1332 VQLAQGVSAFTLSGF
-1347 GSGAIAGS
+1347 GAGAIDGV

-1360 VLADSVRK
+1360 VLADSVQK
-1368 WEGVSVPEGIAKN
+1368 WSGVTVPEGMAKN
-1381 LGDLAEGVNRF
+1381 LGDLAEGVNHF
-1392 SFSGFGS
+1392 FFSGFPS
-1399 GAIAGAAEP
+1399 GAIAGVAEP
-1408 LGALADS
+1408 LGVLAESIKKWEGVNIPEGMNKGLGDLAEGINRFFFSGWSAGAISEVAEPIGTLAES

-1424 PEGMNK
+1424 SEDVVTT
-1430 SLGDLAEGINRM
+1430 LDLLAKAIGKLW
-1442 SFSGFGA
+1442 SGQLGA
-1449 GAITGVAEGL
+1449 GVVSGIAEPI
-1459 GTLADSIK
+1459 GTLADSVR
-1467 KWEGVTIPETMAKSL
+1467 KWQGLI
-1482 GDLAEGINRM
+1482 
-1492 SFSGWGAGA
+1492 
-1501 ISGIAEPLGV
+1501 IAE
-1511 LADSVKKWEGLSI
+1511 S
-1524 SDATVDSFAKLSA
+1524 TVSSFAKLS
-1537 LVELIANTKMDAI
+1537 EIIQKFGQTQMGAI
-1550 SDGSMQTAID
+1550 TDGSMQTAID
-1560 TMKGLVETINSM
+1560 TMKGLLEAVNAMGSI
-1572 SSLDLGAIDHIKE
+1572 DLGAIDKIKE

-1610 TALENMMSEVQTSM
+1610 TALDNMMSEVQTSM
-1624 ESGLGNF
+1624 ESGLSNF
-1631 KDSTSTLGSDIST
+1631 KESTSTLGSDIST

-1682 AITESL
+1682 AITESI

-1734 SGASVSTA
+1734 SGASVSSA
-1742 IQGIVSDASSLVNSY
+1742 IEGIISNASSVVASH
-1757 EHLFTAG
+1757 EGTFTAN
-1764 GTKLGTGLATGIG
+1764 GTKLGSGLATGIG
-1777 TASSKV
+1777 TATSKV

-1828 AQASA
+1828 ARASA
-1833 MASQAASAA
+1833 MASQAAEAA
-1842 RRALDIRSP
+1842 RKALDIRSP

>member
-24 KTSMSTLDRLK
+24 KTSMSTLDKLK

-69 RDRFSALEIAGVTAM
+69 RDRFPALEIAGVTAM

-358 SVIGKSADAR
+358 AVIGKSADAR

-626 NVLTTISGVINE
+626 NVLNTISGVIDA
-638 FIGKMGGVKQGIAA
+638 FIGKMGGVKEGVAA

-671 VEWLRSNLTIKNMLA
+671 VEWLRSNLTVKNLLA

-702 TFKSFADTLDEIK
+702 TFKSFTDTLDEIK

-793 VLNKAFKDLV
+793 VLNKAFKDLI

-818 VSLML
+818 VSMML
-823 MAQAVKMLAKA
+823 IAQAVKMLAKA
-834 VETFGNLSWEE
+834 VETFGNMDWGQLV
-845 LAKGLIGVRVAI
+845 KGLIGVRVAI

-894 QIFANMSWEEIA
+894 QIFANMSWEEIG

-911 MGGALTEFVGAS
+911 MGGALSEFVGAS
-923 AALNRFSG
+923 AILNKFSG
-931 GKSISGATSI
+931 GKAIGGATSI

-946 SMGMIAENL
+946 SMGMIAKSL
-955 KSLSELSWEQIQRGL
+955 KSLGDMSWEQIQRGL
-970 TAMGGALSE
+970 TAMGGALAE
-979 FVGAAVILQ
+979 FAAASVVLQ

-1008 LDEISSNLKKLGSMS
+1008 LDEISENMRNLGSM
-1023 WKTIQRGL
+1023 
-1031 TAMGGALS
+1031 
-1039 EFVGAAV
+1039 
-1046 ILQQFSGFGS
+1046 
-1056 ILGATSILIMSKTLD
+1056 
-1071 EISDNLKKLGSLSW
+1071 
-1085 EQIGRG
+1085 
-1091 LSAMGGA
+1091 
-1098 LAELA
+1098 
-1103 GAATIVGRFGGF
+1103 
-1115 SSILGAE
+1115 
-1122 SINILVQTLDEIS
+1122 
-1135 ENMRKLGSIGWEQ
+1135 GWEQ

-1208 DIGRGLTAM
+1208 DIGRGLVAM
-1217 GGALAELGTASG
+1217 GGALAELGTAAG

-1332 VQLAQGVSAFTFSGF
+1332 VQLAQGVSAFTLSGF
-1347 GSGAIAGS
+1347 GAGAIDGV

-1360 VLADSVRK
+1360 VLAESVQK
-1368 WEGVSVPEGIAKN
+1368 WSGVTVPEGMAKN
-1381 LGDLAEGVNRF
+1381 LGDLAEGVNHF
-1392 SFSGFGS
+1392 FFSGFPS
-1399 GAIAGAAEP
+1399 GAIAGVAEP
-1408 LGALADS
+1408 LGVLAES
-1415 IKKWEGVSI
+1415 IKKWEGVNI

-1430 SLGDLAEGINRM
+1430 GLGDLAEGINRFF
-1442 SFSGFGA
+1442 FSGWSA
-1449 GAITGVAEGL
+1449 GAISEVAEPLGTLAESIKKWKGVTISEDAVTTLDILARGIGKLWSGQLGAGVISGLAEPL
-1459 GTLADSIK
+1459 GTLADSVR
-1467 KWEGVTIPETMAKSL
+1467 KWQGLII
-1482 GDLAEGINRM
+1482 AESTLS
-1492 SFSGWGAGA
+1492 SFS
-1501 ISGIAEPLGV
+1501 
-1511 LADSVKKWEGLSI
+1511 
-1524 SDATVDSFAKLSA
+1524 KLSEIIKNFGSTQ
-1537 LVELIANTKMDAI
+1537 LGGL
-1550 SDGSMQTAID
+1550 SDGSIQTAVD
-1560 TMKGLVETINSM
+1560 TMKSLIDTVNSM
-1572 SSLDLGAIDHIKE
+1572 GSIDLGSIDKIKE

-1610 TALENMMSEVQTSM
+1610 TALENMMSEVQTAM

-1742 IQGIVSDASSLVNSY
+1742 IQGIISNASSVVASH
-1757 EHLFTAG
+1757 EGTFTAN
-1764 GTKLGTGLATGIG
+1764 GTKLGSGLATGIG

-1828 AQASA
+1828 ARASA
-1833 MASQAASAA
+1833 MASQAAEAA
-1842 RRALDIRSP
+1842 RKALDIRSP

>member
-84 VRITNAAITTGKNMM
+84 VRIANAAITTGKNMM

-358 SVIGKSADAR
+358 AVIGKSADAR

-595 DISAS
+595 DISAK

-620 LQEVIT
+620 LQETIS
-626 NVLTTISGVINE
+626 NVLNTISGVIDA
-638 FIGKMGGVKQGIAA
+638 FIGKMGGVKEGVAS

-671 VEWLRSNLTIKNMLA
+671 VEWLRSNLTIQNLFA
-686 GLAGGGIVA
+686 GLVGGGLFA
-695 LIQGFRN
+695 AFQGFRN
-702 TFKSFADTLDEIK
+702 AIKNFSEGFDEIK
-715 EKVSGFMGG
+715 EKITGFMGG
-724 GKEKAASGFKE
+724 GKEQAASGFKQ
-735 FMSSIQ
+735 FLGSIQ
-741 SSLSN
+741 DSLSN

-803 SSVKDYGQLNTVKAA
+803 SAVKDYGQLNTVKAA

-834 VETFGNLSWEE
+834 VETFGNMSWEDI
-845 LAKGLIGVRVAI
+845 AKGLIGVRVAI

-894 QIFANMSWEEIA
+894 QIFASMSWEEIA

-911 MGGALTEFVGAS
+911 MGGALAEFVGAS

-931 GKSISGATSI
+931 AKSIGGATSI

-946 SMGMIAENL
+946 SMGMIAKNL
-955 KSLSELSWEQIQRGL
+955 KSLAELSWEQIQRGL

-988 QFSGFGSILGATSI
+988 QFSGFGSILGAASI

-1031 TAMGGALS
+1031 TAMGGALA
-1039 EFVGAAV
+1039 ELVGAAV
-1046 ILQQFSGFGS
+1046 ILQRFSGFKS
-1056 ILGATSILIMSKTLD
+1056 ITGATSILIMSKTLD

-1085 EQIGRG
+1085 EQIGKG
-1091 LSAMGGA
+1091 LTAMGGA
-1098 LAELA
+1098 LVEL
-1103 GAATIVGRFGGF
+1103 GGVATAVGRFGGF
-1115 SSILGAE
+1115 SSILGAA
-1122 SINILVQTLDEIS
+1122 SIKILVDTLDEIS
-1135 ENMRKLGSIGWEQ
+1135 ENMKKLGDMSWES

-1168 AVGNFGGFGAI
+1168 AVGNFGGFGSI
-1179 IGAGAINIAV
+1179 LGATSIVIAV
-1189 QSLDEIS
+1189 QSLDEIAS
-1196 EALTKLSGLGWD
+1196 ALTSLSALGWE
-1208 DIGRGLTAM
+1208 DIARGLTAM

-1238 SLIGGLSLE
+1238 SVIGGLALE

-1255 LAEAFVKMAGLSW
+1255 LGDAFVKMASLSW
-1268 DEIGRGLSAMSGALG
+1268 DEISRGLSAMSGALG
-1283 TLALGGFAN
+1283 TLAVGGFAN

-1318 WADVTIPENMGSQL
+1318 WSDVTVPENMGANL
-1332 VQLAQGVSAFTFSGF
+1332 VQLADGVRAFTLSGF
-1347 GSGAIAGS
+1347 GAGAIDGV

-1360 VLADSVRK
+1360 VMADSVRK
-1368 WEGVSVPEGIAKN
+1368 WDGVNVPEGMAKN
-1381 LGDLAEGVNRF
+1381 LGDLAEGVNHF
-1392 SFSGFGS
+1392 FFSGFPA
-1399 GAIAGAAEP
+1399 GAIKESAEP
-1408 LGALADS
+1408 LGTMAES

-1430 SLGDLAEGINRM
+1430 SLGDLAEGVNRFF
-1442 SFSGFGA
+1442 FSGFSA
-1449 GAITGVAEGL
+1449 GSIREVAEPL
-1459 GTLADSIK
+1459 GVMADSIR
-1467 KWEGVTIPETMAKSL
+1467 KWKGVTISEDAVQTL
-1482 GDLAEGINRM
+1482 DILARGIGKLW
-1492 SFSGWGAGA
+1492 SGQLGAGV
-1501 ISGIAEPLGV
+1501 ISGLAGPLGV
-1511 LADSVKKWEGLSI
+1511 LADSVRKWQGLI
-1524 SDATVDSFAKLSA
+1524 IADSTLSSFTKLSEIIEKFGQTQMGA
-1537 LVELIANTKMDAI
+1537 VT
-1550 SDGSMQTAID
+1550 DGSMQTAID
-1560 TMKGLVETINSM
+1560 TMKSLVETINSM
-1572 SSLDLGAIDHIKE
+1572 GSVDLGTIDKIKE
-1585 AFDKLGSIGG
+1585 AFEKLGSIGG

-1610 TALENMMSEVQTSM
+1610 TSLDNMMSEVQTAM
-1624 ESGLGNF
+1624 ESGLSNF

-1644 DISEGITTGLE
+1644 DISEGLTQGLE
-1655 AIGPAIDEAMSTLE
+1655 AIGPAIDEAMSSLE
-1669 TTLSEKA
+1669 STLSEKA
-1676 STDLSS
+1676 STSLSES
-1682 AITESL
+1682 IAGSL
-1688 KGSLGDL
+1688 KTSLGDL
-1695 SGSITTAISEALGS
+1695 SGTITAAISEALGS
-1709 IGDISADFDGVGNRI
+1709 IGEITADFDGVGARI
-1724 GESLAAGISV
+1724 GESLASGVSV
-1734 SGASVSTA
+1734 SSQAVTSAISNVLSEARSTVDSYSGAFS
-1742 IQGIVSDASSLVNSY
+1742 
-1757 EHLFTAG
+1757 AG
-1764 GTKLGTGLATGIG
+1764 GTKLGTGLTNGVRTST
-1777 TASSKV
+1777 TAI
-1783 RSSITSTLSA
+1783 RSSITSALNS
-1793 AVSAVSSYY
+1793 AVSAIGSYY

-1842 RRALDIRSP
+1842 RKALDIHSP

-1924 SASALGGLLG
+1924 SASVLGGLLG

>member
-1 MGKTVDER
+1 
-9 VVSMGFEN
+9 
-17 RDFESNV
+17 
-24 KTSMSTLDRLK
+24 MSTLDKLK

-63 SGIDVV
+63 NGIEVV
-69 RDRFSALEIAGVTAM
+69 RERFSALEIAGVTAL

-124 LANTSSKGSSLQ
+124 LANTSSKGSTLQ

-170 VSLDKSVTSIKGIAN
+170 VALDKSVTSIKGIAN

-237 TATQMGTNVD
+237 TAKQMGTDVD
-247 ALIQKYGSFRESLS
+247 AMIKKYGSFRESLT

-267 ADVLTETLTQ
+267 TDVLTETLTQ

-292 TEEQAK
+292 TEEQAR

-358 SVIGKSADAR
+358 AVIGKSADAR

-392 AFKESIKSVAKE
+392 AFKETIKSVAKE

-415 SGSFEKSLGEGWVTA
+415 SGTFEKSLGEGWVTA

-440 TDEVSGLSEE
+440 TDEVSSLSEE
-450 ELKAR
+450 ELKSR
-455 GYTLDSVKALKSLN
+455 GYTMDSVKALKALN

-501 AFQSLGQVVTA
+501 AFESLGQVITA
-512 FKESFREFFPATTGE
+512 FKDSFREFFPATTGE

-541 SLKPSEEAMEKIRT
+541 SLKPSEEAMGKIKT
-555 TFRGFFAALDLV
+555 TFRGLFAALDLV

-577 FAEFFGGGLLQN
+577 FAEFFGGSLLKN
-589 IGSKFL
+589 VGSRFL
-595 DISAS
+595 DITAS

-620 LQEVIT
+620 LQETIT
-626 NVLTTISGVINE
+626 NVLNTVSGVIDS
-638 FIGKMGGVKQGIAA
+638 FIGKMGGVKQGVAA

-671 VEWLRSNLTIKNMLA
+671 VEWIRSNLTVKNLLA
-686 GLAGGGIVA
+686 GIVGGGA
-695 LIQGFRN
+695 FAAFQGFKN
-702 TFKSFADTLDEIK
+702 AVSNFSESFDEIK
-715 EKVSGFMGG
+715 EKILGVFGG
-724 GKEKAASGFKE
+724 GKEKTTSGFKE
-735 FMSSIQ
+735 FLGGVQ
-741 SSLSN
+741 DALSN

-758 IAASVTLLVSAI
+758 IAVSVTLLVSAI

-803 SSVKDYGQLNTVKAA
+803 NSIKDYGKLNVIKAGIT
-818 VSLML
+818 LML
-823 MAQAVKMLAKA
+823 MAQAIKMLAKS
-834 VETFGNLSWEE
+834 VETFGNMDWEQ
-845 LAKGLIGVRVAI
+845 LVKGLGGVSVAI
-857 SGLTKGLS
+857 FGLTKGLD

-873 PVTAVSLLI
+873 PMTAISLLV
-882 LAESIKILGKAA
+882 LAESVKILGKAA

-906 KGLAG
+906 KGLTG
-911 MGGALTEFVGAS
+911 MAGALTELTGATVILS
-923 AALNRFSG
+923 RWSN
-931 GKSISGATSI
+931 GKSIKGAAAI

-946 SMGMIAENL
+946 SMGMIAKSL
-955 KSLSELSWEQIQRGL
+955 KSLGEMSWDQIARGL
-970 TAMGGALSE
+970 TSMGGALTE
-979 FVGAAVILQ
+979 FAAAAVVLQ
-988 QFSGFGSILGATSI
+988 QFSGFGSILGAASI
-1002 LMLAST
+1002 LIMSKA
-1008 LDEISSNLKKLGSMS
+1008 LDEISENLKRLGSMS

-1031 TAMGGALS
+1031 TAMGGALA
-1039 EFVGAAV
+1039 ELVGAAV
-1046 ILQQFSGFGS
+1046 ILQRFSGLKS
-1056 ILGATSILIMSKTLD
+1056 VTGAASILILSKTLD
-1071 EISDNLKKLGSLSW
+1071 EISDNLKKLGSMGW
-1085 EQIGRG
+1085 EQIGKG
-1091 LSAMGGA
+1091 LTAMGGA

-1115 SSILGAE
+1115 SSLLGAD
-1122 SINILVQTLDEIS
+1122 SIYILVQTLDEIS
-1135 ENMRKLGSIGWEQ
+1135 ENMRKLGSMSWES

-1168 AVGNFGGFGAI
+1168 AVGNFGGFGSI
-1179 IGAGAINIAV
+1179 IGAASINITV
-1189 QSLDEIS
+1189 QALDEIS

-1208 DIGRGLTAM
+1208 DIGRGLAAM
-1217 GGALAELGTASG
+1217 GGALAELGTASS

-1238 SLIGGLSLE
+1238 SLIGGWSLE
-1247 SASANIDK
+1247 SSSANIDK

-1268 DEIGRGLSAMSGALG
+1268 DEIGRGLTAMSGALG

-1300 SISAAA
+1300 SISSAA
-1306 EPLGVLADSVKK
+1306 EPLGVLADSIKK
-1318 WADVTIPENMGSQL
+1318 WTDVTVPETLGENL

-1347 GSGAIAGS
+1347 GSGALSGA

-1360 VLADSVRK
+1360 ILADSVRK
-1368 WEGVSVPEGIAKN
+1368 WEGVTVPEGIAKG
-1381 LGDLAEGVNRF
+1381 LGDLAEGINF
-1392 SFSGFGS
+1392 MSFSGFGS

-1408 LGALADS
+1408 LGQLAES
-1415 IKKWEGVSI
+1415 IKKWEGVTI
-1424 PEGMNK
+1424 PDGMNK

-1449 GAITGVAEGL
+1449 GAISGVADGL
-1459 GTLADSIK
+1459 GQLADSIK
-1467 KWEGVTIPETMAKSL
+1467 KWDGVTIPETMPKAL

-1492 SFSGWGAGA
+1492 SFSGFGAGA
-1501 ISGIAEPLGV
+1501 ISGLAAPLGV
-1511 LADSVKKWEGLSI
+1511 LADSVRKWQGLI
-1524 SDATVDSFAKLSA
+1524 IADSTLSSFTKLS
-1537 LVELIANTKMDAI
+1537 ELIEKFGSTQMGAI
-1550 SDGSMQTAID
+1550 TDGSMQTAVE
-1560 TMKGLVETINSM
+1560 TMKELVETVNSM
-1572 SSLDLGAIDHIKE
+1572 GTMDLEAINKIKE
-1585 AFDKLGSIGG
+1585 AFEKLGSIGG

-1610 TALENMMSEVQTSM
+1610 TALSNMMTDVQTAM
-1624 ESGLGNF
+1624 ETGLGDF

-1644 DISEGITTGLE
+1644 DISEGLTEGLE
-1655 AIGPAIDEAMSTLE
+1655 AIGPAIDTAMSNLE

-1676 STDLSS
+1676 STNLS
-1682 AITESL
+1682 ESISGAL
-1688 KGSLGDL
+1688 KTSLGDL
-1695 SGSITTAISEALGS
+1695 SGTISTAISEALGS
-1709 IGDISADFDGVGNRI
+1709 IGEISSDFDGVGAQI
-1724 GESLAAGISV
+1724 GSSLASGISV
-1734 SGASVSTA
+1734 SGESVSSA
-1742 IQGIVSDASSLVNSY
+1742 ISGVLSDAKSVVDSY
-1757 EHLFTAG
+1757 EGSFSAG
-1764 GTKLGTGLATGIG
+1764 GTKLGSGM
-1777 TASSKV
+1777 ASGMNTSVSRV
-1783 RSSITSTLSA
+1783 RASV
-1793 AVSAVSSYY
+1793 VSALSSALSTVGSYY
-1802 SNFYSAGGRLAQG
+1802 SNFYNAGGRLAQG
-1815 LANGISANSYMVA
+1815 LANGISANAYIVA
-1828 AQASA
+1828 AKASA
-1833 MASQAASAA
+1833 MASQAATAA
-1842 RRALDIRSP
+1842 RKALDVRSP
-1851 SRVFYAIGRFVV
+1851 SRVFYAIGKFVV
-1863 SGFANSLND
+1863 AGFANAIND

-1879 TAMSMANAAKDG
+1879 TASAMADAARSG
-1891 MNKGLDFIGSL
+1891 INKGLDFMTNL
-1902 LDSTMNNNP
+1902 LDSSMNSNP
-1911 TITPVLDLSSVKR
+1911 TITPILDLSSVKR
-1924 SASALGGLLG
+1924 SASALNGLLG
-1934 TDPLSATLTRA
+1934 TDPLTATLQRA
-1945 VSVGDVSPNRQ
+1945 ASVGDVSPARQ
-1956 NDIGTKV
+1956 NDYVGKIAKT
-1963 ATAISD
+1963 ISE
-1969 LKKVMDSTGN
+1969 LKQIVDGAGN
-1979 TYVIDGI
+1979 TYIIDGI
-1986 TYDDGSAVSTA
+1986 TYDDGSNVSSAIET
-1997 MESLIRAARIER
+1997 LVRTTRLER

>member
-1 MGKTVDER
+1 
-9 VVSMGFEN
+9 
-17 RDFESNV
+17 
-24 KTSMSTLDRLK
+24 MSTLDKLK

-63 SGIDVV
+63 NGIEVV
-69 RDRFSALEIAGVTAM
+69 RERFSALEIAGVTAL

-124 LANTSSKGSSLQ
+124 LANTSSKGSTLQ

-170 VSLDKSVTSIKGIAN
+170 VALDKSVTSIKGIAN

-237 TATQMGTNVD
+237 TAKQMGTDVD
-247 ALIQKYGSFRESLS
+247 AMIKKYGSFRESLT

-267 ADVLTETLTQ
+267 TDVLTETLTQ

-358 SVIGKSADAR
+358 AVIGKSADAR

-392 AFKESIKSVAKE
+392 AFKETIKSVAKE

-415 SGSFEKSLGEGWVTA
+415 SGTFEKSLGEGWVTA

-450 ELKAR
+450 ELKSR
-455 GYTLDSVKALKSLN
+455 GYTMDSVKALKALN

-501 AFQSLGQVVTA
+501 AFQSLGQVITA
-512 FKESFREFFPATTGE
+512 FKDSFREFFPATTGE

-541 SLKPSEEAMEKIRT
+541 SLKPSEEAMGKIKT
-555 TFRGFFAALDLV
+555 TFRGLFAALDLV

-577 FAEFFGGGLLQN
+577 FAEFFGGSLLKN
-589 IGSKFL
+589 IGSRFL
-595 DISAS
+595 DITAS

-620 LQEVIT
+620 LQETIT
-626 NVLTTISGVINE
+626 NVLNTVSGVIDS
-638 FIGKMGGVKQGIAA
+638 FIGKMGGVKQGVTA

-671 VEWLRSNLTIKNMLA
+671 VEWIRSNLTVKNLLA
-686 GLAGGGIVA
+686 GIVGGGA
-695 LIQGFRN
+695 FAAFQGFKN
-702 TFKSFADTLDEIK
+702 AISNFSESFDEIK
-715 EKVSGFMGG
+715 EKVLGVFGG

-735 FMSSIQ
+735 FLGSVQGALSS
-741 SSLSN
+741 

-803 SSVKDYGQLNTVKAA
+803 NSIKDYGKLNVIKAGIT
-818 VSLML
+818 LML
-823 MAQAVKMLAKA
+823 MAQAIKMLAKS
-834 VETFGNLSWEE
+834 VETFGNMDWAE
-845 LAKGLIGVRVAI
+845 LVKGLGGVSVAI
-857 SGLTKGLS
+857 FGLVKGLD
-865 AIKDVKIS
+865 AMKDVKIS
-873 PVTAVSLLI
+873 PMTAISLLV
-882 LAESIKILGKAA
+882 LAESVKILGKAA

-906 KGLAG
+906 KGLTG
-911 MGGALTEFVGAS
+911 MAGALAELTGATVILS
-923 AALNRFSG
+923 RWSN
-931 GKSISGATSI
+931 GKSIKGSAAI

-946 SMGMIAENL
+946 SMGMIAKSL
-955 KSLSELSWEQIQRGL
+955 KSLGEMSWDQIARGL
-970 TAMGGALSE
+970 TAMGGALTE
-979 FVGAAVILQ
+979 FAAASVVLQ
-988 QFSGFGSILGATSI
+988 QFSGFGSIA
-1002 LMLAST
+1002 
-1008 LDEISSNLKKLGSMS
+1008 
-1023 WKTIQRGL
+1023 
-1031 TAMGGALS
+1031 
-1039 EFVGAAV
+1039 
-1046 ILQQFSGFGS
+1046 
-1056 ILGATSILIMSKTLD
+1056 GATSILIMSKTLD
-1071 EISDNLKKLGSLSW
+1071 EISENLNRLGSMSWKTIQRGLAAMGGALAELVGAAVILQKFSGFKSVTGAASILILSTTLDEISDNLKKLGSIGW
-1085 EQIGRG
+1085 EQIGKG
-1091 LSAMGGA
+1091 LTAMGGA

-1115 SSILGAE
+1115 SSLLGAG
-1122 SINILVQTLDEIS
+1122 SIYILVQTLDEIS

-1148 IAKGLTG
+1148 IGKGLTA

-1168 AVGNFGGFGAI
+1168 AVGNFGGFGSI
-1179 IGAGAINIAV
+1179 VGAASINITV
-1189 QSLDEIS
+1189 QALDEIS

-1208 DIGRGLTAM
+1208 DIGRGLAAM
-1217 GGALAELGTASG
+1217 GGALAELGTASS

-1238 SLIGGLSLE
+1238 SLIGGWSLE
-1247 SASANIDK
+1247 SSSANIDK

-1268 DEIGRGLSAMSGALG
+1268 DEIGRGLTAMGGALG
-1283 TLALGGFAN
+1283 ELALGGFAN

-1306 EPLGVLADSVKK
+1306 EPLGVLADSIKK
-1318 WADVTIPENMGSQL
+1318 WSDVTIPETLGENL
-1332 VQLAQGVSAFTFSGF
+1332 VQLAQGISAFTFSGF
-1347 GSGAIAGS
+1347 GSGALSGA

-1360 VLADSVRK
+1360 ILADSVRK
-1368 WEGVSVPEGIAKN
+1368 WDGVTVPEGIAKG
-1381 LGDLAEGVNRF
+1381 LGDLAEGINF
-1392 SFSGFGS
+1392 MSFSGFGS

-1408 LGALADS
+1408 LGQLAES
-1415 IKKWEGVSI
+1415 IKKWEGVTI

-1449 GAITGVAEGL
+1449 GAISGVADGL
-1459 GTLADSIK
+1459 GQLADSIK
-1467 KWEGVTIPETMAKSL
+1467 KWDGVTIPETMPKAL

-1492 SFSGWGAGA
+1492 SFSGFGAGA
-1501 ISGIAEPLGV
+1501 ISGLAAPLGV
-1511 LADSVKKWEGLSI
+1511 LADSVRKWQGLI
-1524 SDATVDSFAKLSA
+1524 IADSTLSSFTKLS
-1537 LVELIANTKMDAI
+1537 ELIEKFGSTQMGAI
-1550 SDGSMQTAID
+1550 TDGSMQTAVE
-1560 TMKGLVETINSM
+1560 TMKELVETVNSM
-1572 SSLDLGAIDHIKE
+1572 GTMDLEAIDKIKE
-1585 AFDKLGSIGG
+1585 AFEKLGSIGG

-1610 TALENMMSEVQTSM
+1610 TSLSNMMDEVKTAM
-1624 ESGLGNF
+1624 ETGLGDF

-1644 DISEGITTGLE
+1644 DISEGLTEGLE
-1655 AIGPAIDEAMSTLE
+1655 AIGPAIDTAMSNLE

-1676 STDLSS
+1676 STNLS
-1682 AITESL
+1682 ESISGAL
-1688 KGSLGDL
+1688 KTSLGDL
-1695 SGSITTAISEALGS
+1695 SGTISTAISEALGS
-1709 IGDISADFDGVGNRI
+1709 IGEISADFDGVGSQI
-1724 GESLAAGISV
+1724 GLSLASGISV
-1734 SGASVSTA
+1734 SGESVSSA
-1742 IQGIVSDASSLVNSY
+1742 ISGVLSDAKSVVDSY
-1757 EHLFTAG
+1757 EGSFSAG
-1764 GTKLGTGLATGIG
+1764 GTKLGSGM
-1777 TASSKV
+1777 ASGMNTSVSRV
-1783 RSSITSTLSA
+1783 RASV
-1793 AVSAVSSYY
+1793 VSALSSALSTVGSYY
-1802 SNFYSAGGRLAQG
+1802 SNFYNAGGRLAQG
-1815 LANGISANSYMVA
+1815 LANGISANAYMVA
-1828 AQASA
+1828 AKASA
-1833 MASQAASAA
+1833 MASQAATAA
-1842 RRALDIRSP
+1842 RKALDVRSP
-1851 SRVFYAIGRFVV
+1851 SRVFYAIGKFVV
-1863 SGFANSLND
+1863 AGFANAIND

-1879 TAMSMANAAKDG
+1879 TASAMADAARSG
-1891 MNKGLDFIGSL
+1891 MNKGLDFMTNL
-1902 LDSTMNNNP
+1902 LDSSMNSNP
-1911 TITPVLDLSSVKR
+1911 TITPILDLSSVKR
-1924 SASALGGLLG
+1924 SASALNGLLG
-1934 TDPLSATLTRA
+1934 TDPLTATLQRA
-1945 VSVGDVSPNRQ
+1945 ASVGDVSPARQ
-1956 NDIGTKV
+1956 NDYVGKIAKT
-1963 ATAISD
+1963 ISE
-1969 LKKVMDSTGN
+1969 LKQIVDGAGN
-1979 TYVIDGI
+1979 TYIIDGI
-1986 TYDDGSAVSTA
+1986 TYDDGSNVSSAIET
-1997 MESLIRAARIER
+1997 LVRTTRLER

>member
-45 GLENISSGIKGM
+45 GLENISSGIKGL

-358 SVIGKSADAR
+358 AVIGKSADAR

-392 AFKESIKSVAKE
+392 AFKESIKSIAKE

-595 DISAS
+595 DISAK

-626 NVLTTISGVINE
+626 NVLTTISGVVNE
-638 FIGKMGGVKQGIAA
+638 FIGKMGGVKQGITA

-661 GWLKNFLSPV
+661 GWLKNFLSPL
-671 VEWLRSNLTIKNMLA
+671 VEWFRSNLTVKNLLA

-780 VAGGILAISVMMK
+780 VAGGILAISVMMR
-793 VLNKAFKDLV
+793 VLNKAFRDLV

-823 MAQAVKMLAKA
+823 MAQAVKMLAKS
-834 VETFGNLSWEE
+834 VETFGNMNWEQ

-865 AIKDVKIS
+865 AMKDVKIS

-894 QIFANMSWEEIA
+894 QIFANMSWEEIG

-911 MGGALTEFVGAS
+911 MGGALAEFVGAS
-923 AALNRFSG
+923 AILNKFSG
-931 GKSISGATSI
+931 GKAIGGATSI

-946 SMGMIAENL
+946 SMGMIAKHL
-955 KSLSELSWEQIQRGL
+955 KSLGDMSWEQTQRGL

-988 QFSGFGSILGATSI
+988 QFSGFGSVLGATSI
-1002 LMLAST
+1002 LILAST
-1008 LDEISSNLKKLGSMS
+1008 LDEISTSLKKLGSMS

-1031 TAMGGALS
+1031 TAMGGALA
-1039 EFVGAAV
+1039 ELVGAAV
-1046 ILQQFSGFGS
+1046 ILQRFSGLNS
-1056 ILGATSILIMSKTLD
+1056 VAGATSILIMSKTLD
-1071 EISDNLKKLGSLSW
+1071 EISDNLKKLGSMSW

-1135 ENMRKLGSIGWEQ
+1135 ENMRKLGSMGWEQ

-1179 IGAGAINIAV
+1179 LGAGAINIAV

-1196 EALTKLSGLGWD
+1196 EALTKLSGLGWE

-1217 GGALAELGTASG
+1217 GGALAELGTAAG

-1255 LAEAFVKMAGLSW
+1255 LGDAFVKMASLSW
-1268 DEIGRGLSAMSGALG
+1268 DEIGRGLSAMAGALG
-1283 TLALGGFAN
+1283 TLAVGGFAN

-1392 SFSGFGS
+1392 SFSGFGA
-1399 GAIAGAAEP
+1399 GAITGVAEG
-1408 LGALADS
+1408 LGTLADS

-1442 SFSGFGA
+1442 SFSGF
-1449 GAITGVAEGL
+1449 
-1459 GTLADSIK
+1459 
-1467 KWEGVTIPETMAKSL
+1467 
-1482 GDLAEGINRM
+1482 
-1492 SFSGWGAGA
+1492 GAGA

-1572 SSLDLGAIDHIKE
+1572 GSLDLGAIDHIKE

-1734 SGASVSTA
+1734 SGASVSSA
-1742 IQGIVSDASSLVNSY
+1742 IEGIISNASSVVASH
-1757 EHLFTAG
+1757 EGTFTAN
-1764 GTKLGTGLATGIG
+1764 GTKLGSGLATGIG
-1777 TASSKV
+1777 TATSKV

-1815 LANGISANSYMVA
+1815 LANGISANAYMVA

-1842 RRALDIRSP
+1842 RKALDIHSP

-1924 SASALGGLLG
+1924 SASAIGGLLG

-1956 NDIGTKV
+1956 NDMGTKV

>member
-24 KTSMSTLDRLK
+24 KTSMSTLDKLK

-358 SVIGKSADAR
+358 AVIGKSADAR

-555 TFRGFFAALDLV
+555 TFRGLFAALDLV

-577 FAEFFGGGLLQN
+577 FAEFFGGSLLKN

-620 LQEVIT
+620 LQETIS
-626 NVLTTISGVINE
+626 NVLNTISGVIDA
-638 FIGKMGGVKQGIAA
+638 FIGKMGGVKEGVAA

-671 VEWLRSNLTIKNMLA
+671 VEWLRSNLTVKNLLA

-702 TFKSFADTLDEIK
+702 TFKSFTDTLDEIK
-715 EKVSGFMGG
+715 DKVSGFMGG
-724 GKEKAASGFKE
+724 GKEQAASGFKQ
-735 FMSSIQ
+735 FLGSIQ
-741 SSLSN
+741 DSLSN

-803 SSVKDYGQLNTVKAA
+803 SAVKDYGQLNTVKAA

-834 VETFGNLSWEE
+834 VETFSNMSWEE

-911 MGGALTEFVGAS
+911 MGGALAEFVGAS

-931 GKSISGATSI
+931 AKSIGGATSI

-946 SMGMIAENL
+946 SMGMIAKQL
-955 KSLSELSWEQIQRGL
+955 KSLGDMSWEQIQRGL

-988 QFSGFGSILGATSI
+988 QFSGFSSILGATSI
-1002 LMLAST
+1002 LILAST
-1008 LDEISSNLKKLGSMS
+1008 LDEISENLKKLGSMS

-1039 EFVGAAV
+1039 ELVGAAV
-1046 ILQQFSGFGS
+1046 ILQRFSGLKS
-1056 ILGATSILIMSKTLD
+1056 VTGATSILIMSKTLD
-1071 EISDNLKKLGSLSW
+1071 EISENLKKLGSMSW
-1085 EQIGRG
+1085 EQIGKG
-1091 LSAMGGA
+1091 LTAMGGA
-1098 LAELA
+1098 LAELGGVSTA
-1103 GAATIVGRFGGF
+1103 VGRFGGF
-1115 SSILGAE
+1115 SSILGAA
-1122 SINILVQTLDEIS
+1122 SIKILVDTLDEIS
-1135 ENMRKLGSIGWEQ
+1135 ENMKKLGSLSWES

-1179 IGAGAINIAV
+1179 LGGTSILITV
-1189 QSLDEIS
+1189 QSLEPIA
-1196 EALTKLSGLGWD
+1196 EALTKLSALSWD
-1208 DIGRGLTAM
+1208 DIGRGLVAM
-1217 GGALAELGTASG
+1217 GGALAELGTASS
-1229 LTGNLGGFM
+1229 LTGDLGGFM
-1238 SLIGGLSLE
+1238 SVVGGLALE

-1255 LAEAFVKMAGLSW
+1255 LGDAFVKMASLSW
-1268 DEIGRGLSAMSGALG
+1268 DEIGRGLSAMAGALG
-1283 TLALGGFAN
+1283 TLAVGGFAN

-1318 WADVTIPENMGSQL
+1318 WSDVTVPENMGANL
-1332 VQLAQGVSAFTFSGF
+1332 VQLADGVKAFTLSGF
-1347 GSGAIAGS
+1347 GAGAIDGVAEPLGVMADSIRKWEGVTISEDAVKTLDILARGIGKLWSGQLGAGVIS
-1355 AEPLG
+1355 GLAGPLG

-1368 WEGVSVPEGIAKN
+1368 WQGLI
-1381 LGDLAEGVNRF
+1381 
-1392 SFSGFGS
+1392 
-1399 GAIAGAAEP
+1399 I
-1408 LGALADS
+1408 ADS
-1415 IKKWEGVSI
+1415 TLS
-1424 PEGMNK
+1424 
-1430 SLGDLAEGINRM
+1430 
-1442 SFSGFGA
+1442 SF
-1449 GAITGVAEGL
+1449 T
-1459 GTLADSIK
+1459 
-1467 KWEGVTIPETMAKSL
+1467 
-1482 GDLAEGINRM
+1482 
-1492 SFSGWGAGA
+1492 
-1501 ISGIAEPLGV
+1501 
-1511 LADSVKKWEGLSI
+1511 
-1524 SDATVDSFAKLSA
+1524 KLSEIIKNFGETQMGA
-1537 LVELIANTKMDAI
+1537 VT
-1550 SDGSMQTAID
+1550 DGSMQTAID
-1560 TMKGLVETINSM
+1560 TMKSLVETINSM
-1572 SSLDLGAIDHIKE
+1572 GSVDLSAIDKIKE
-1585 AFDKLGSIGG
+1585 AFEKLGSIGG

-1610 TALENMMSEVQTSM
+1610 TSLDNMMSEVQTAM
-1624 ESGLGNF
+1624 ESGLSNF

-1644 DISEGITTGLE
+1644 DISEGLTQGLE
-1655 AIGPAIDEAMSTLE
+1655 AIGPAIDEAMSSLE
-1669 TTLSEKA
+1669 STLSEKA
-1676 STDLSS
+1676 STSLSES
-1682 AITESL
+1682 IAGSL
-1688 KGSLGDL
+1688 KSSLGDL
-1695 SGSITTAISEALGS
+1695 SGTITTAISEALGS
-1709 IGDISADFDGVGNRI
+1709 IGEITADFDGVGVRI
-1724 GESLAAGISV
+1724 GESLASGVSV
-1734 SGASVSTA
+1734 SGQAVTSA
-1742 IQGIVSDASSLVNSY
+1742 ISKVLSEASSTVDSY
-1757 EHLFTAG
+1757 SGAFSAG
-1764 GTKLGTGLATGIG
+1764 GTKLGTGLTNGVRTST
-1777 TASSKV
+1777 TAI
-1783 RSSITSTLSA
+1783 RSSITSALNS
-1793 AVSAVSSYY
+1793 AVSAIGSYY

-1842 RRALDIRSP
+1842 RKALDIHSP

-1891 MNKGLDFIGSL
+1891 MNKGLDFIGTL

>member
-1 MGKTVDER
+1 
-9 VVSMGFEN
+9 
-17 RDFESNV
+17 
-24 KTSMSTLDRLK
+24 MSTLDKLK

-63 SGIDVV
+63 NGIEVV
-69 RDRFSALEIAGVTAM
+69 RERFSALEIAGVTAL

-124 LANTSSKGSSLQ
+124 LANTSSKGSTLQ

-170 VSLDKSVTSIKGIAN
+170 VALDKSVTSIKGIAN

-237 TATQMGTNVD
+237 TAKQMGTDVD
-247 ALIQKYGSFRESLS
+247 AMIKKYGSFRESLT

-267 ADVLTETLTQ
+267 TDVLTETLTQ

-358 SVIGKSADAR
+358 AVIGKSADAR

-392 AFKESIKSVAKE
+392 AFKETIKSIAKE

-415 SGSFEKSLGEGWVTA
+415 SGTFEKSLGEGWVTA

-450 ELKAR
+450 ELKSR
-455 GYTLDSVKALKSLN
+455 GYTMDSVKALKALN

-501 AFQSLGQVVTA
+501 AFESLGQVITA
-512 FKESFREFFPATTGE
+512 FKDSFREFFPATTGE

-541 SLKPSEEAMEKIRT
+541 SLKPSEEAMGKIKT
-555 TFRGFFAALDLV
+555 TFRGLFAALDLV

-577 FAEFFGGGLLQN
+577 FAEFFGGSLLKN
-589 IGSKFL
+589 IGSRFL
-595 DISAS
+595 DITAS

-620 LQEVIT
+620 LQETIT
-626 NVLTTISGVINE
+626 NVLNTVSGVIDS
-638 FIGKMGGVKQGIAA
+638 FIGKMGGVKQGVTA

-671 VEWLRSNLTIKNMLA
+671 VEWIRSNLTVKNLLA
-686 GLAGGGIVA
+686 GIVGGA
-695 LIQGFRN
+695 AFAAFQGFKN
-702 TFKSFADTLDEIK
+702 AISNFSESFDEIK
-715 EKVSGFMGG
+715 EKVLGVFGG

-735 FMSSIQ
+735 FLGSVQGALSS
-741 SSLSN
+741 
-746 FSQGVKVVSVLA
+746 FSQGVKVVSVVA

-803 SSVKDYGQLNTVKAA
+803 SSIKDYGKLNVIKAGIT
-818 VSLML
+818 LML
-823 MAQAVKMLAKA
+823 MAQAIKMLAKS
-834 VETFGNLSWEE
+834 VETFGNMDWEQ
-845 LAKGLIGVRVAI
+845 LVKGLSGVSVAI
-857 SGLTKGLS
+857 FGLTKGLD

-873 PVTAVSLLI
+873 PMTAISLLV
-882 LAESIKILGKAA
+882 LAESVKILGKAA
-894 QIFANMSWEEIA
+894 QIFANMSWEQIA
-906 KGLAG
+906 KGLTG
-911 MGGALTEFVGAS
+911 MAGALAELTGATVILS
-923 AALNRFSG
+923 RWSN
-931 GKSISGATSI
+931 GKSIKGAAAI

-946 SMGMIAENL
+946 SMGMIAKSL
-955 KSLSELSWEQIQRGL
+955 KSLGEMSWDQITRGL
-970 TAMGGALSE
+970 TAMGGALTE
-979 FVGAAVILQ
+979 FAAAAVVLQ
-988 QFSGFGSILGATSI
+988 QFSGFGSIVGATSI
-1002 LMLAST
+1002 LIMSKT
-1008 LDEISSNLKKLGSMS
+1008 LDEISENLKRLGSMS

-1031 TAMGGALS
+1031 TAMGGTLAEL
-1039 EFVGAAV
+1039 VGAAV
-1046 ILQQFSGFGS
+1046 ILQRFSGLKS
-1056 ILGATSILIMSKTLD
+1056 VTGAASILILSKTLD
-1071 EISDNLKKLGSLSW
+1071 EISDNLKKLGSMGW
-1085 EQIGRG
+1085 EQIGKG
-1091 LSAMGGA
+1091 LTAMGGA

-1115 SSILGAE
+1115 SSLLGAG
-1122 SINILVQTLDEIS
+1122 SIYILVQTLDEIS
-1135 ENMRKLGSIGWEQ
+1135 ENMRKLGSMSWES

-1168 AVGNFGGFGAI
+1168 AVGNLGGFGSI
-1179 IGAGAINIAV
+1179 VGAASINITV
-1189 QSLDEIS
+1189 QALDEIS

-1208 DIGRGLTAM
+1208 DIGRGLAAM
-1217 GGALAELGTASG
+1217 GGALAELGTASS

-1238 SLIGGLSLE
+1238 SLIGGWSLE
-1247 SASANIDK
+1247 SSSANIDK

-1268 DEIGRGLSAMSGALG
+1268 DEIGRGLTAMSGALG

-1306 EPLGVLADSVKK
+1306 EPLGVLADSIRK
-1318 WADVTIPENMGSQL
+1318 WTDVTVPETLGENL

-1347 GSGAIAGS
+1347 GSGALSGA

-1360 VLADSVRK
+1360 ILADSVRK
-1368 WEGVSVPEGIAKN
+1368 WDGVTVPEGIAKG
-1381 LGDLAEGVNRF
+1381 LGDLAEGINF
-1392 SFSGFGS
+1392 MTFSGFGS

-1408 LGALADS
+1408 LGQLAES
-1415 IKKWEGVSI
+1415 IKKWEGVTI

-1430 SLGDLAEGINRM
+1430 NLGDLAEGINRM

-1449 GAITGVAEGL
+1449 GAISGVADGL
-1459 GTLADSIK
+1459 GTLADAIK
-1467 KWEGVTIPETMAKSL
+1467 KWDGVTIPETMPKAL

-1492 SFSGWGAGA
+1492 SFSGFGAGA
-1501 ISGIAEPLGV
+1501 ISGLAAPLGI
-1511 LADSVKKWEGLSI
+1511 LADSVRKWQGLI
-1524 SDATVDSFAKLSA
+1524 IADSTLSSFTKLS
-1537 LVELIANTKMDAI
+1537 ELIEKFGTTQMGAVT
-1550 SDGSMQTAID
+1550 DGSMQTAME
-1560 TMKGLVETINSM
+1560 TMKELVETVNSM
-1572 SSLDLGAIDHIKE
+1572 GTMDLEAIDKIKE
-1585 AFDKLGSIGG
+1585 AFEKLGSIGG

-1610 TALENMMSEVQTSM
+1610 TSLSNMMDEVKTAM
-1624 ESGLGNF
+1624 ETGLGDF

-1644 DISEGITTGLE
+1644 DISEGLTEGLE
-1655 AIGPAIDEAMSTLE
+1655 AIGPAIDTAMSNLE

-1676 STDLSS
+1676 STNLS
-1682 AITESL
+1682 ESISGAL
-1688 KGSLGDL
+1688 KTSLGDL
-1695 SGSITTAISEALGS
+1695 SGTISTAISEALGS
-1709 IGDISADFDGVGNRI
+1709 IGEISADFDGVGTKI
-1724 GESLAAGISV
+1724 GSSLAEG
-1734 SGASVSTA
+1734 VSTSGTAVSSA
-1742 IQGIVSDASSLVNSY
+1742 ISGVLSDAKSVVDSY
-1757 EHLFTAG
+1757 EGSFSAG
-1764 GTKLGTGLATGIG
+1764 GTKLGSGM
-1777 TASSKV
+1777 ASGMNTSVSRV
-1783 RSSITSTLSA
+1783 RASV
-1793 AVSAVSSYY
+1793 VSALSSALSTVGSYY
-1802 SNFYSAGGRLAQG
+1802 SNFYNAGGRLAQG
-1815 LANGISANSYMVA
+1815 LANGIRANAYMVA
-1828 AQASA
+1828 AKASA
-1833 MASQAASAA
+1833 MASQAATAA
-1842 RRALDIRSP
+1842 RKALDVRSP
-1851 SRVFYAIGRFVV
+1851 SRVFYAIGKFVV
-1863 SGFANSLND
+1863 AGFANAIND

-1879 TAMSMANAAKDG
+1879 TASAMADAARSG
-1891 MNKGLDFIGSL
+1891 MNKGLDFMTNL
-1902 LDSTMNNNP
+1902 LDSSMNSNP
-1911 TITPVLDLSSVKR
+1911 TITPILDLSSVKR
-1924 SASALGGLLG
+1924 SASALNGLLG
-1934 TDPLSATLTRA
+1934 TDPLTTTLQRA
-1945 VSVGDVSPNRQ
+1945 ASVGDVSPARQ
-1956 NDIGTKV
+1956 NDYVGKIAKT
-1963 ATAISD
+1963 ISE
-1969 LKKVMDSTGN
+1969 LKQIVDGAGN
-1979 TYVIDGI
+1979 TYIIDGI
-1986 TYDDGSAVSTA
+1986 TYDDGSNVSSAIET
-1997 MESLIRAARIER
+1997 LVRTTRLER

>member
-358 SVIGKSADAR
+358 AVIGKSADAR

-671 VEWLRSNLTIKNMLA
+671 VEWFRSNLTVKNMLA

-702 TFKSFADTLDEIK
+702 TFKSFTDTLDEIK

-770 ERLSKLNPEQ
+770 ERLSKLSPEQ
-780 VAGGILAISVMMK
+780 VVGGISAIAIMMK

-803 SSVKDYGQLNTVKAA
+803 SAVKDYGTLNTVKAA
-818 VSLML
+818 VSMML
-823 MAQAVKMLAKA
+823 IAQAVKMLAKA
-834 VETFGNLSWEE
+834 AEAFGNMDWES
-845 LAKGLIGVRVAI
+845 LAKGLIGIRVSI

-865 AIKDVKIS
+865 AMKDVKIS

-911 MGGALTEFVGAS
+911 MGGALAEFVGAS

-931 GKSISGATSI
+931 AKSIGGATSI

-946 SMGMIAENL
+946 SMGMIAKNL
-955 KSLSELSWEQIQRGL
+955 KSLAELSWEQIQRGL

-988 QFSGFGSILGATSI
+988 RFSGFKSIA
-1002 LMLAST
+1002 
-1008 LDEISSNLKKLGSMS
+1008 
-1023 WKTIQRGL
+1023 
-1031 TAMGGALS
+1031 
-1039 EFVGAAV
+1039 
-1046 ILQQFSGFGS
+1046 
-1056 ILGATSILIMSKTLD
+1056 GATSILIMSKTLD

-1085 EQIGRG
+1085 KQIGKG
-1091 LSAMGGA
+1091 LTAMGGA
-1098 LAELA
+1098 LAEL
-1103 GAATIVGRFGGF
+1103 GGVATAVGRFGGF
-1115 SSILGAE
+1115 SSILGAA
-1122 SINILVQTLDEIS
+1122 SIKILVDTLDEIS
-1135 ENMRKLGSIGWEQ
+1135 ENMKKLGSLSWES

-1168 AVGNFGGFGAI
+1168 AVGNFGGFGSL
-1179 IGAGAINIAV
+1179 IGGAAINITV

-1196 EALTKLSGLGWD
+1196 EALTKLSALSWD

-1238 SLIGGLSLE
+1238 SVIGGLALE

-1255 LAEAFVKMAGLSW
+1255 LGDAFVKMASLSW

-1306 EPLGVLADSVKK
+1306 EPLGVLADSVRK
-1318 WADVTIPENMGSQL
+1318 WSDVTVPENMGASL

-1360 VLADSVRK
+1360 ILADSVRK

-1408 LGALADS
+1408 LGALAES

-1449 GAITGVAEGL
+1449 GAIQGVADGL

-1492 SFSGWGAGA
+1492 SFSGFGAGA
-1501 ISGIAEPLGV
+1501 ISGIAAPLGV

-1572 SSLDLGAIDHIKE
+1572 GSLDLGAIDHIKE
-1585 AFDKLGSIGG
+1585 AFEKLGSIGG

-1610 TALENMMSEVQTSM
+1610 TSLDNMMSEVQTAM
-1624 ESGLGNF
+1624 ESGLSNF

-1644 DISEGITTGLE
+1644 DISEGLTQGLE
-1655 AIGPAIDEAMSTLE
+1655 AIGPAIDEAMSSLE
-1669 TTLSEKA
+1669 STLSEKA
-1676 STDLSS
+1676 STSLSES
-1682 AITESL
+1682 IAGSL
-1688 KGSLGDL
+1688 KTSLGDL
-1695 SGSITTAISEALGS
+1695 SGTITTAISEALGS
-1709 IGDISADFDGVGNRI
+1709 IGEITADFDGVGVRI
-1724 GESLAAGISV
+1724 GESLASGVSTSGQAVTSAISNV
-1734 SGASVSTA
+1734 LSEASSTVDSYSGAFS
-1742 IQGIVSDASSLVNSY
+1742 
-1757 EHLFTAG
+1757 AG
-1764 GTKLGTGLATGIG
+1764 GTKLGTGLTNGIRTST
-1777 TASSKV
+1777 TAI
-1783 RSSITSTLSA
+1783 RSSITSALNS
-1793 AVSAVSSYY
+1793 AVSAIGSYY

-1842 RRALDIRSP
+1842 RKALDIHSP

-1891 MNKGLDFIGSL
+1891 MNKGLDFIGTL

>member
-24 KTSMSTLDRLK
+24 KTSMSTLDKLK

-358 SVIGKSADAR
+358 AVIGKSADAR

-626 NVLTTISGVINE
+626 NVLNTISGVIDA
-638 FIGKMGGVKQGIAA
+638 FIGKMGGVKEGVAA

-671 VEWLRSNLTIKNMLA
+671 VEWLRSNLTVKNLLA

-702 TFKSFADTLDEIK
+702 TFKSFTDTLDEIK

-724 GKEKAASGFKE
+724 GKEKAASRFKE

-793 VLNKAFKDLV
+793 VLNKAFKDLI

-818 VSLML
+818 VSMML
-823 MAQAVKMLAKA
+823 IAQAVKMLAKA
-834 VETFGNLSWEE
+834 VETFGNMDWGQLV
-845 LAKGLIGVRVAI
+845 KGLIGVRVAI

-894 QIFANMSWEEIA
+894 QIFANMSWEEIG

-911 MGGALTEFVGAS
+911 MGGALSEFVGAS
-923 AALNRFSG
+923 AILNKFSG
-931 GKSISGATSI
+931 GKAIGGATSI

-946 SMGMIAENL
+946 SMGMIAKSL
-955 KSLSELSWEQIQRGL
+955 KSLGDMSWEQIQRGL
-970 TAMGGALSE
+970 TAMGGALAE
-979 FVGAAVILQ
+979 FAAASVVLQ

-1008 LDEISSNLKKLGSMS
+1008 LDEISSSLKKLGSMS
-1023 WKTIQRGL
+1023 WK
-1031 TAMGGALS
+1031 
-1039 EFVGAAV
+1039 
-1046 ILQQFSGFGS
+1046 
-1056 ILGATSILIMSKTLD
+1056 
-1071 EISDNLKKLGSLSW
+1071 
-1085 EQIGRG
+1085 QIGRG

-1135 ENMRKLGSIGWEQ
+1135 ENMRNLGSMGWEQ

-1208 DIGRGLTAM
+1208 DIGRGLVAM
-1217 GGALAELGTASG
+1217 GGALAELGTAAG

-1332 VQLAQGVSAFTFSGF
+1332 VQLALGVSAFTLSGL
-1347 GSGAIAGS
+1347 GAGAIDGV

-1360 VLADSVRK
+1360 VLAESVQK
-1368 WEGVSVPEGIAKN
+1368 WSGVTVPEGMAKN
-1381 LGDLAEGVNRF
+1381 LGDLAEGVNHF
-1392 SFSGFGS
+1392 FFSGFPS
-1399 GAIAGAAEP
+1399 GAIAGVAEP
-1408 LGALADS
+1408 LGVLAES
-1415 IKKWEGVSI
+1415 IKKWEGVNI

-1430 SLGDLAEGINRM
+1430 GLGDLAEGINRFF
-1442 SFSGFGA
+1442 FSGWSA
-1449 GAITGVAEGL
+1449 GAISEVAEPL
-1459 GTLADSIK
+1459 GTLAESIK
-1467 KWEGVTIPETMAKSL
+1467 KWEGVTISEDAVTTL
-1482 GDLAEGINRM
+1482 DILARGIGKLW
-1492 SFSGWGAGA
+1492 SGQLGAGV
-1501 ISGIAEPLGV
+1501 ISGLAEPLGT
-1511 LADSVKKWEGLSI
+1511 LADSVRKWQGLIIAESTL
-1524 SDATVDSFAKLSA
+1524 SSFSKLSEIIKNFGSTQ
-1537 LVELIANTKMDAI
+1537 LGGL
-1550 SDGSMQTAID
+1550 SDGSIQTAVD
-1560 TMKGLVETINSM
+1560 TMKSLIDTVNSM
-1572 SSLDLGAIDHIKE
+1572 GSIDLGSIDKIKE

-1610 TALENMMSEVQTSM
+1610 TALENMMSEVQTAM

-1742 IQGIVSDASSLVNSY
+1742 IQGIISNASSVVASH
-1757 EHLFTAG
+1757 EGTFTAN
-1764 GTKLGTGLATGIG
+1764 GTKLGSGLATGIG

-1828 AQASA
+1828 ARASA
-1833 MASQAASAA
+1833 MASQAAEAA
-1842 RRALDIRSP
+1842 RKALDIRSP

>member
-45 GLENISSGIKGM
+45 GLENISSGIKGL

-626 NVLTTISGVINE
+626 NVLNTISGVIDA
-638 FIGKMGGVKQGIAA
+638 FIGKMGGVKEGVAA

-671 VEWLRSNLTIKNMLA
+671 VEWFRSNLTIKNMLA
-686 GLAGGGIVA
+686 GLAGGGIIA
-695 LIQGFRN
+695 LVQGFRN
-702 TFKSFADTLDEIK
+702 TFKSFTDTLDEIK
-715 EKVSGFMGG
+715 EKVSGFMIG
-724 GKEKAASGFKE
+724 GKEKVASGFKE

-741 SSLSN
+741 TSLSN

-793 VLNKAFKDLV
+793 VLNKAFKDLI
-803 SSVKDYGQLNTVKAA
+803 SSVKDYGTLNTVKAA
-818 VSLML
+818 VSMML
-823 MAQAVKMLAKA
+823 IAQAVKMLAKA
-834 VETFGNLSWEE
+834 VQAFGNMDWES
-845 LAKGLIGVRVAI
+845 LAKGLIGVWVSI
-857 SGLTKGLS
+857 KGLTKGLE

-882 LAESIKILGKAA
+882 LAESIKMLGKAA

-931 GKSISGATSI
+931 AKSIGGATSI

-946 SMGMIAENL
+946 SMGMIAKNL

-988 QFSGFGSILGATSI
+988 QFSGFGSILGAVSI

-1023 WKTIQRGL
+1023 WQTIQRGL
-1031 TAMGGALS
+1031 TAMGGALA
-1039 EFVGAAV
+1039 ELVGAAV
-1046 ILQQFSGFGS
+1046 ILQRFSGFKS
-1056 ILGATSILIMSKTLD
+1056 IAGATSILIMSKTLD

-1085 EQIGRG
+1085 EQIGKG
-1091 LSAMGGA
+1091 LTAMGGA
-1098 LAELA
+1098 LAEL
-1103 GAATIVGRFGGF
+1103 GGVATAVGRFGGF
-1115 SSILGAE
+1115 SSILGAV
-1122 SINILVQTLDEIS
+1122 SIKILVDTLDEIS
-1135 ENMRKLGSIGWEQ
+1135 ENMKKLGDMSWES

-1168 AVGNFGGFGAI
+1168 AVGNFGGFGSI
-1179 IGAGAINIAV
+1179 LGATSIVIAV
-1189 QSLDEIS
+1189 QSLDEIAS
-1196 EALTKLSGLGWD
+1196 ALTSLSALGWE
-1208 DIGRGLTAM
+1208 DIARGLTAM

-1229 LTGNLGGFM
+1229 LTGDLGGFM
-1238 SLIGGLSLE
+1238 SVIGGLALE

-1255 LAEAFVKMAGLSW
+1255 LGDAFVKMASLSW
-1268 DEIGRGLSAMSGALG
+1268 DEIGRGLSAMAGALG
-1283 TLALGGFAN
+1283 TLAVGGFAN

-1318 WADVTIPENMGSQL
+1318 WSDVTVPENMGANL
-1332 VQLAQGVSAFTFSGF
+1332 VQLADGVKAFTLSGF
-1347 GSGAIAGS
+1347 GAGAIDGV

-1360 VLADSVRK
+1360 VMADSVRK
-1368 WEGVSVPEGIAKN
+1368 WDGVNVPEGMAKN
-1381 LGDLAEGVNRF
+1381 LGDLAEGVNHF
-1392 SFSGFGS
+1392 FFSGFPA
-1399 GAIAGAAEP
+1399 GAIKESAEP
-1408 LGALADS
+1408 LGTMAES

-1430 SLGDLAEGINRM
+1430 SLGDLAEGVN
-1442 SFSGFGA
+1442 SFFFSGSSA
-1449 GAITGVAEGL
+1449 GSIREVAEPL
-1459 GTLADSIK
+1459 GVMADSIR
-1467 KWEGVTIPETMAKSL
+1467 KWEGVTISEDAVKTL
-1482 GDLAEGINRM
+1482 DILARGIGKLW
-1492 SFSGWGAGA
+1492 SGQLGAGV
-1501 ISGIAEPLGV
+1501 ISGLAGPLGV
-1511 LADSVKKWEGLSI
+1511 LADSVRKWQGLI
-1524 SDATVDSFAKLSA
+1524 IADSTLSSFTKLSEIIEKFGQTQMGA
-1537 LVELIANTKMDAI
+1537 VT
-1550 SDGSMQTAID
+1550 DGSMQTAID
-1560 TMKGLVETINSM
+1560 TMKSLVETINSM
-1572 SSLDLGAIDHIKE
+1572 GSVDLGTIDKIKE
-1585 AFDKLGSIGG
+1585 AFEKLGSIGG

-1610 TALENMMSEVQTSM
+1610 TSLDNMMSEVQTAM
-1624 ESGLGNF
+1624 ESGLSNF

-1644 DISEGITTGLE
+1644 DISEGLTQGLE
-1655 AIGPAIDEAMSTLE
+1655 AIGPAIDEAMSSLE
-1669 TTLSEKA
+1669 STLSEKA
-1676 STDLSS
+1676 STSLSES
-1682 AITESL
+1682 IAGSL
-1688 KGSLGDL
+1688 KTSLGDL
-1695 SGSITTAISEALGS
+1695 SGTITAAISEALGS
-1709 IGDISADFDGVGNRI
+1709 IGEITADFDGVGARI
-1724 GESLAAGISV
+1724 GESLASGVSV
-1734 SGASVSTA
+1734 SGQAVTSAISNVLSEARST
-1742 IQGIVSDASSLVNSY
+1742 VDSY
-1757 EHLFTAG
+1757 SGAFSAG
-1764 GTKLGTGLATGIG
+1764 GTNLGTGLTNGVRTST
-1777 TASSKV
+1777 TAI
-1783 RSSITSTLSA
+1783 RSSITSALNS
-1793 AVSAVSSYY
+1793 AVSAIGSYY

-1815 LANGISANSYMVA
+1815 LANGISANAYMVA

-1842 RRALDIRSP
+1842 RKALDIRSP

-1891 MNKGLDFIGSL
+1891 MNKGLDFIGTL

>member
-358 SVIGKSADAR
+358 AVIGKSADAR

-440 TDEVSGLSEE
+440 TDEVSSLSEE

-469 EHVKDGSINLE
+469 EYVKDGSINLE

-501 AFQSLGQVVTA
+501 AFQSLGQVITA

-555 TFRGFFAALDLV
+555 TFRGLFAALDLV

-577 FAEFFGGGLLQN
+577 FAEFFGGSLLKN

-614 NGAFQY
+614 NGSFQY
-620 LQEVIT
+620 MQEVIT
-626 NVLTTISGVINE
+626 NVLTSVSGAVDA
-638 FIGKMGGVKQGIAA
+638 FIGKMGGFKQGVAFL
-652 TGHAIGGVF
+652 GKLLGSGLNNV
-661 GWLKNFLSPV
+661 KNLLAPV
-671 VEWLRSNLTIKNMLA
+671 VEWLRSNLTIQNLFA
-686 GLAGGGIVA
+686 GLVGGGIFA
-695 LIQGFRN
+695 AFQGFRN
-702 TFKSFADTLDEIK
+702 AIKNFSEGFDEIK
-715 EKVSGFMGG
+715 EKITGFMGG
-724 GKEKAASGFKE
+724 GKEQAASGFKQ
-735 FMSSIQ
+735 FLGSIQ
-741 SSLSN
+741 DSLSN

-780 VAGGILAISVMMK
+780 VAGGIFAISVMMK

-834 VETFGNLSWEE
+834 VETFGNMSWKD

-911 MGGALTEFVGAS
+911 MGGALAEFVGAS
-923 AALNRFSG
+923 AILNRFSG
-931 GKSISGATSI
+931 GKSIGGATSI

-946 SMGMIAENL
+946 SMGMIAKNL

-1031 TAMGGALS
+1031 TAMGGALA
-1039 EFVGAAV
+1039 ELVGAAV
-1046 ILQQFSGFGS
+1046 ILQRFSGFKS
-1056 ILGATSILIMSKTLD
+1056 VAGATSILIMSKTLD

-1085 EQIGRG
+1085 EQIGKG
-1091 LSAMGGA
+1091 LTAMGGA
-1098 LAELA
+1098 LTELGGVA
-1103 GAATIVGRFGGF
+1103 SAVGNFGGF
-1115 SSILGAE
+1115 SSILGAA
-1122 SINILVQTLDEIS
+1122 SIKILVDTLDEIS
-1135 ENMRKLGSIGWEQ
+1135 ENMKKLGDMSWES

-1168 AVGNFGGFGAI
+1168 AVGNFGGFGSI
-1179 IGAGAINIAV
+1179 LGATSIVIAV
-1189 QSLDEIS
+1189 QSLDEIAS
-1196 EALTKLSGLGWD
+1196 ALTSLSALGWE
-1208 DIGRGLTAM
+1208 DIARGLTAM

-1238 SLIGGLSLE
+1238 SVIGGLALE

-1255 LAEAFVKMAGLSW
+1255 LGDAFVKMASLSW
-1268 DEIGRGLSAMSGALG
+1268 DEIGRGLSAMAGALG
-1283 TLALGGFAN
+1283 TLAVGGFAN

-1318 WADVTIPENMGSQL
+1318 WSDVTVPENMGVNL
-1332 VQLAQGVSAFTFSGF
+1332 VQLADGVRAFTLSGF
-1347 GSGAIAGS
+1347 GAGAIDGV

-1360 VLADSVRK
+1360 VMADSVRK
-1368 WEGVSVPEGIAKN
+1368 WDGVNVPEGMAKN
-1381 LGDLAEGVNRF
+1381 LGDLAEGVNHF
-1392 SFSGFGS
+1392 FFSGFPA
-1399 GAIAGAAEP
+1399 GAIKESAEP
-1408 LGALADS
+1408 LGTMAES

-1430 SLGDLAEGINRM
+1430 SLGDLAEGVNRFF
-1442 SFSGFGA
+1442 FSGFSA
-1449 GAITGVAEGL
+1449 GSIREVAEPL
-1459 GTLADSIK
+1459 GVMADSVR
-1467 KWEGVTIPETMAKSL
+1467 KWDGVTISEDAVQTL
-1482 GDLAEGINRM
+1482 DILARGIGKLW
-1492 SFSGWGAGA
+1492 SGQLGAGV
-1501 ISGIAEPLGV
+1501 ISGLAGPLGV
-1511 LADSVKKWEGLSI
+1511 LADSVRKWQGLI
-1524 SDATVDSFAKLSA
+1524 IADSTLSSFTKLSEIIEKFGQTQMGA
-1537 LVELIANTKMDAI
+1537 VT
-1550 SDGSMQTAID
+1550 DGSMQTAID
-1560 TMKGLVETINSM
+1560 TMKSLVETINSM
-1572 SSLDLGAIDHIKE
+1572 GSVDLGTIDKIKE
-1585 AFDKLGSIGG
+1585 AFEKLGSIGG

-1610 TALENMMSEVQTSM
+1610 TSLDNMMSEVQTAM
-1624 ESGLGNF
+1624 ESGLSNF

-1644 DISEGITTGLE
+1644 DISEGLTQGLE
-1655 AIGPAIDEAMSTLE
+1655 AIGPAIDEAMSSLE
-1669 TTLSEKA
+1669 STLSEKA
-1676 STDLSS
+1676 STSLSES
-1682 AITESL
+1682 IAGSL
-1688 KGSLGDL
+1688 KSSLGDL
-1695 SGSITTAISEALGS
+1695 SGTITTAISEALGS
-1709 IGDISADFDGVGNRI
+1709 IGEITADFDGVGARI
-1724 GESLAAGISV
+1724 GESLASGVSV
-1734 SGASVSTA
+1734 SGQAVISA
-1742 IQGIVSDASSLVNSY
+1742 ISNVLSEASSTVDSY
-1757 EHLFTAG
+1757 SGSFSAG
-1764 GTKLGTGLATGIG
+1764 GTKLGTGLTNGVRTST
-1777 TASSKV
+1777 TAI
-1783 RSSITSTLSA
+1783 RSSITSALNS
-1793 AVSAVSSYY
+1793 AVSAIGSYY

-1842 RRALDIRSP
+1842 RKALDIHSP

-1891 MNKGLDFIGSL
+1891 MNKGLDFVGTL

-1911 TITPVLDLSSVKR
+1911 TITPILDLSSVKR

-1934 TDPLSATLTRA
+1934 IDPLSATLTRA

>member
-1 MGKTVDER
+1 
-9 VVSMGFEN
+9 
-17 RDFESNV
+17 
-24 KTSMSTLDRLK
+24 MSTLDKLK

-63 SGIDVV
+63 NGIEVV
-69 RDRFSALEIAGVTAM
+69 RERFSALEIAGVTAL

-124 LANTSSKGSSLQ
+124 LANTSSKGSTLQ

-170 VSLDKSVTSIKGIAN
+170 VALDKSVTSIKGIAN

-237 TATQMGTNVD
+237 TAKQMGTDVD
-247 ALIQKYGSFRESLS
+247 AMIKKYGSFRESLT

-267 ADVLTETLTQ
+267 TDVLTETLTQ

-358 SVIGKSADAR
+358 AVIGKSADAR

-378 GWKQILDQGINDAD
+378 GWKQILDQGVNDAD
-392 AFKESIKSVAKE
+392 AFKETIKSVAKE

-415 SGSFEKSLGEGWVTA
+415 SGTFEKSLGEGWVTA
-430 DILGKSINKL
+430 DILSKSINKL
-440 TDEVSGLSEE
+440 TDEVSSLSEE
-450 ELKAR
+450 ELKSR
-455 GYTLDSVKALKSLN
+455 GYTMDSVKALKALN
-469 EHVKDGSINLE
+469 DHVKDGSINLE

-501 AFQSLGQVVTA
+501 AFKSLGQVITA
-512 FKESFREFFPATTGE
+512 FKDSFREFFPATTGE

-541 SLKPSEEAMEKIRT
+541 SLKPSEEAMGKIKT
-555 TFRGFFAALDLV
+555 TFRGLFAALDLV

-577 FAEFFGGGLLQN
+577 FAEFFGGSLLKN
-589 IGSKFL
+589 VGSRFL
-595 DISAS
+595 DITAS

-620 LQEVIT
+620 LQETIT
-626 NVLTTISGVINE
+626 NVLNTVSGVIDS
-638 FIGKMGGVKQGIAA
+638 FIGKMGGVKQGVAA

-671 VEWLRSNLTIKNMLA
+671 VEWLRSNLTVKNLLA
-686 GLAGGGIVA
+686 GLVGGGA
-695 LIQGFRN
+695 FAAFRGFSN
-702 TFKSFADTLDEIK
+702 MMKDFTGSIDEIK
-715 EKVSGFMGG
+715 EKVLGVFGG
-724 GKEKAASGFKE
+724 GKEKDASGFKE
-735 FMSSIQ
+735 FLGSVQ
-741 SSLSN
+741 DALSG

-803 SSVKDYGQLNTVKAA
+803 SSIKDYGKLNMVKAG
-818 VSLML
+818 VTLML
-823 MAQAVKMLAKA
+823 MAQAIKMLAKS
-834 VETFGNLSWEE
+834 VETFGNMDWEQ
-845 LAKGLIGVRVAI
+845 LVKGLGGVSVAI
-857 SGLTKGLS
+857 FGLTKGLS
-865 AIKDVKIS
+865 AMKDVKIS
-873 PVTAVSLLI
+873 PMTAISLLV
-882 LAESIKILGKAA
+882 LAESVKILGKAA

-906 KGLAG
+906 KGLTG
-911 MGGALTEFVGAS
+911 MAGALTELTGATVILS
-923 AALNRFSG
+923 RWSN
-931 GKSISGATSI
+931 GKSIKGAAAI

-946 SMGMIAENL
+946 SMGMIAKSL
-955 KSLSELSWEQIQRGL
+955 KSLGEMSWDQIARGL
-970 TAMGGALSE
+970 TAMGGALTE
-979 FVGAAVILQ
+979 FAA
-988 QFSGFGSILGATSI
+988 
-1002 LMLAST
+1002 AS
-1008 LDEISSNLKKLGSMS
+1008 
-1023 WKTIQRGL
+1023 
-1031 TAMGGALS
+1031 
-1039 EFVGAAV
+1039 VV
-1046 ILQQFSGFGS
+1046 LQQFSGFGS

-1071 EISDNLKKLGSLSW
+1071 EISENLKRLGSISWKTIQRGLTAMGGALAELVGAAVILQRFSGLKSVTGAASILILSKTLDEISDNLKKLGSMGW
-1085 EQIGRG
+1085 EQIGKG
-1091 LSAMGGA
+1091 LTAMGGA

-1115 SSILGAE
+1115 SSLLGAG
-1122 SINILVQTLDEIS
+1122 SIYILVQTLDEIS
-1135 ENMRKLGSIGWEQ
+1135 ENMRKLGSMSWES

-1168 AVGNFGGFGAI
+1168 AVGNFGGFGSI
-1179 IGAGAINIAV
+1179 IGAASINITV
-1189 QSLDEIS
+1189 QALEEIS

-1208 DIGRGLTAM
+1208 DIGRGLAAM
-1217 GGALAELGTASG
+1217 GGALAELGTASS

-1238 SLIGGLSLE
+1238 SLIGGWSLE
-1247 SASANIDK
+1247 SSSANIDK

-1268 DEIGRGLSAMSGALG
+1268 DEIGRGLTAMSGALG

-1306 EPLGVLADSVKK
+1306 EPLGVLADSIRK
-1318 WADVTIPENMGSQL
+1318 WTDVTVPETLGENL
-1332 VQLAQGVSAFTFSGF
+1332 VQLAKGISAFTFSGF

-1360 VLADSVRK
+1360 VLADSVKK
-1368 WEGVSVPEGIAKN
+1368 WADVTVPEGIAKN
-1381 LGDLAEGVNRF
+1381 LGDLAEGVNYF
-1392 SFSGFGS
+1392 SFSGWGS
-1399 GAIAGAAEP
+1399 GAIAGVAEP
-1408 LGALADS
+1408 LGAMAES
-1415 IKKWEGVSI
+1415 IKKWEGVNI

-1430 SLGDLAEGINRM
+1430 SLGDLAEGVNRFF
-1442 SFSGFGA
+1442 FSGFSA
-1449 GAITGVAEGL
+1449 GAIHEVAEPL
-1459 GTLADSIK
+1459 GVMADSIK
-1467 KWEGVTIPETMAKSL
+1467 KWEGVTISEEAVTTL
-1482 GDLAEGINRM
+1482 DILARGIGKLW
-1492 SFSGWGAGA
+1492 SGQLGAGV
-1501 ISGIAEPLGV
+1501 ISGLAGPLGV
-1511 LADSVKKWEGLSI
+1511 LADSVRKWQGLIIAESTL
-1524 SDATVDSFAKLSA
+1524 SSFTKLSEI
-1537 LVELIANTKMDAI
+1537 LEKFGSTNLGVV
-1550 SDGSMQTAID
+1550 SDGSIQTAVE
-1560 TMKGLVETINSM
+1560 TMKELVETVNSM
-1572 SSLDLGAIDHIKE
+1572 GTMDLEAIDKIKE
-1585 AFDKLGSIGG
+1585 AFEKLGSIGG

-1610 TALENMMSEVQTSM
+1610 TSLSNMMDEVKTAM
-1624 ESGLGNF
+1624 ETGLGDF

-1644 DISEGITTGLE
+1644 DISEGLTEGLE
-1655 AIGPAIDEAMSTLE
+1655 AIGPAIDTAMSNLE

-1676 STDLSS
+1676 STNLS
-1682 AITESL
+1682 ESISEAL
-1688 KGSLGDL
+1688 KTSLGDL
-1695 SGSITTAISEALGS
+1695 SGTISTAISEALGS
-1709 IGDISADFDGVGNRI
+1709 IGEISADFDGVGSQI
-1724 GESLAAGISV
+1724 GSSLASGISV
-1734 SGASVSTA
+1734 SGESVSSA
-1742 IQGIVSDASSLVNSY
+1742 ISGVLSDAKSVVDSY
-1757 EHLFTAG
+1757 EGSFSAG
-1764 GTKLGTGLATGIG
+1764 GTKLGSGM
-1777 TASSKV
+1777 ASGMNTSVSRV
-1783 RSSITSTLSA
+1783 RASV
-1793 AVSAVSSYY
+1793 VSALSSALSTVGSYY
-1802 SNFYSAGGRLAQG
+1802 SNFYNAGGRLAQG
-1815 LANGISANSYMVA
+1815 LANGISANAYMVA
-1828 AQASA
+1828 AKASA
-1833 MASQAASAA
+1833 MASQAATAA
-1842 RRALDIRSP
+1842 RKALDVRSP
-1851 SRVFYAIGRFVV
+1851 SRVFYAIGKFVV
-1863 SGFANSLND
+1863 AGFANAIND

-1879 TAMSMANAAKDG
+1879 TASAMADAARSG
-1891 MNKGLDFIGSL
+1891 MNKGLDFMTNL
-1902 LDSTMNNNP
+1902 LDSSMNSNP
-1911 TITPVLDLSSVKR
+1911 TITPILDLSSVKR
-1924 SASALGGLLG
+1924 SASALNGLLG
-1934 TDPLSATLTRA
+1934 TDPLTATLQRA
-1945 VSVGDVSPNRQ
+1945 ASVGDVSPARQ
-1956 NDIGTKV
+1956 NDYVGKIAKT
-1963 ATAISD
+1963 ISE
-1969 LKKVMDSTGN
+1969 LKQVMDGAGN
-1979 TYVIDGI
+1979 TYIIDGI
-1986 TYDDGSAVSTA
+1986 TYDDGSNVSSAIET
-1997 MESLIRAARIER
+1997 LVRTTRLER

>member
-1 MGKTVDER
+1 
-9 VVSMGFEN
+9 
-17 RDFESNV
+17 
-24 KTSMSTLDRLK
+24 MSTLDKLK

-63 SGIDVV
+63 NGIEVV
-69 RDRFSALEIAGVTAM
+69 RERFSALEIAGVTAL

-124 LANTSSKGSSLQ
+124 LANTSSKGSTLQ

-170 VSLDKSVTSIKGIAN
+170 VALDKSVTSIKGIAN

-237 TATQMGTNVD
+237 TAKQMGTDVD
-247 ALIQKYGSFRESLS
+247 AMIKKYGSFRESLT

-267 ADVLTETLTQ
+267 TDVLTETLTQ

-358 SVIGKSADAR
+358 AVIGKSADAR

-392 AFKESIKSVAKE
+392 AFKETIKSVAKE

-415 SGSFEKSLGEGWVTA
+415 SGTFEKSLGEGWVTA

-450 ELKAR
+450 ELKSR
-455 GYTLDSVKALKSLN
+455 GYTMDSVKALKALN

-480 DFAKRMSRQSGRENM
+480 DFTKRMSRQSGRENM

-501 AFQSLGQVVTA
+501 AFESLGQVITA
-512 FKESFREFFPATTGE
+512 FKDSFREFFPATTGE

-541 SLKPSEEAMEKIRT
+541 SLKPSEEAMGKIKT
-555 TFRGFFAALDLV
+555 TFRGLFAALDLV

-577 FAEFFGGGLLQN
+577 FAEFFGGSLLKN
-589 IGSKFL
+589 VGSKFL
-595 DISAS
+595 DITAS

-620 LQEVIT
+620 LQETIT
-626 NVLTTISGVINE
+626 NVLNTVSGVIDS
-638 FIGKMGGVKQGIAA
+638 FIGKMGGVKQGVAA

-671 VEWLRSNLTIKNMLA
+671 VEWIRSNLTVKNLLA
-686 GLAGGGIVA
+686 GIVGGGA
-695 LIQGFRN
+695 FAAFQGFKN
-702 TFKSFADTLDEIK
+702 AVSIFSESFDEIK
-715 EKVSGFMGG
+715 EKVLGVFGG

-735 FMSSIQ
+735 FLGSVQ
-741 SSLSN
+741 GALSN
-746 FSQGVKVVSVLA
+746 FSQGVKVVSVVA

-793 VLNKAFKDLV
+793 VLNKAFKDLA
-803 SSVKDYGQLNTVKAA
+803 SSIKDYGKLNTIKAGIT
-818 VSLML
+818 LML
-823 MAQAVKMLAKA
+823 MAQAIKMLAKS
-834 VETFGNLSWEE
+834 VETFGNMDWEQ
-845 LAKGLIGVRVAI
+845 LAKGLGGVSVAI
-857 SGLTKGLS
+857 FGLVKGLD
-865 AIKDVKIS
+865 AMKDVKIS
-873 PVTAVSLLI
+873 PMTAISLLV
-882 LAESIKILGKAA
+882 LAESVKILGKAA
-894 QIFANMSWEEIA
+894 QIFANMSWEQIA
-906 KGLAG
+906 KGLTG
-911 MGGALTEFVGAS
+911 MAGALTELTGATVILS
-923 AALNRFSG
+923 RWSN
-931 GKSISGATSI
+931 GKSIKGAAAI

-946 SMGMIAENL
+946 SMGMIAKSL
-955 KSLSELSWEQIQRGL
+955 KSLGEMSWDQIARGL
-970 TAMGGALSE
+970 TAMGGALTE
-979 FVGAAVILQ
+979 FAAASVVLQ
-988 QFSGFGSILGATSI
+988 QFSGFGSMLGATSI
-1002 LMLAST
+1002 LIMSKT
-1008 LDEISSNLKKLGSMS
+1008 LDEISENLKRLGSMS

-1031 TAMGGALS
+1031 TAMGGALA
-1039 EFVGAAV
+1039 ELVGAAV
-1046 ILQQFSGFGS
+1046 ILQRFSGLKS
-1056 ILGATSILIMSKTLD
+1056 VTGAASILILSKTLD
-1071 EISDNLKKLGSLSW
+1071 EISDNLKKLGSMGW
-1085 EQIGRG
+1085 EQIGKG
-1091 LSAMGGA
+1091 LTAMGGA

-1115 SSILGAE
+1115 SSLLGAG
-1122 SINILVQTLDEIS
+1122 SIYILVQTLDEIS
-1135 ENMRKLGSIGWEQ
+1135 ENMRKLGSMSWES

-1168 AVGNFGGFGAI
+1168 AVGNFGGFSSILGA
-1179 IGAGAINIAV
+1179 ASINITV
-1189 QSLDEIS
+1189 QALDEIS

-1208 DIGRGLTAM
+1208 DIGRGLAAM
-1217 GGALAELGTASG
+1217 GGALAELGTASS

-1238 SLIGGLSLE
+1238 SLIGGWSLE
-1247 SASANIDK
+1247 SSSANIDK

-1268 DEIGRGLSAMSGALG
+1268 DEIGRGLTAMSGALG

-1306 EPLGVLADSVKK
+1306 EPLGVLADSIRK
-1318 WADVTIPENMGSQL
+1318 WTDVTVPETLGENL

-1347 GSGAIAGS
+1347 GSGALSGA

-1360 VLADSVRK
+1360 ILADSVRK
-1368 WEGVSVPEGIAKN
+1368 WDGVKVPEGIAKG
-1381 LGDLAEGVNRF
+1381 LGDLAEGINF
-1392 SFSGFGS
+1392 MTFSGFGS

-1408 LGALADS
+1408 LGQLAES
-1415 IKKWEGVSI
+1415 IKKWEGVTI

-1449 GAITGVAEGL
+1449 GAISGVADGL
-1459 GTLADSIK
+1459 GTLADAIK
-1467 KWEGVTIPETMAKSL
+1467 KWDGVTIPETMPKAL

-1492 SFSGWGAGA
+1492 SFSGFGAGA
-1501 ISGIAEPLGV
+1501 ISGLAAPLGI
-1511 LADSVKKWEGLSI
+1511 LADSVRKWQGLI
-1524 SDATVDSFAKLSA
+1524 IADSTLSSFTKLS
-1537 LVELIANTKMDAI
+1537 ELIEKFGATQMGAVT
-1550 SDGSMQTAID
+1550 DGSMQTAVE
-1560 TMKGLVETINSM
+1560 TMKELVEIVNSM
-1572 SSLDLGAIDHIKE
+1572 GTMDLGAIDKIKE
-1585 AFDKLGSIGG
+1585 AFEKLGSIGG

-1610 TALENMMSEVQTSM
+1610 TALSNMMTDVQTAM
-1624 ESGLGNF
+1624 ETGLGDF

-1644 DISEGITTGLE
+1644 DISEGLTEGLE
-1655 AIGPAIDEAMSTLE
+1655 AIGPAIDTAMSNLE

-1676 STDLSS
+1676 STNLS
-1682 AITESL
+1682 ESISGAL
-1688 KGSLGDL
+1688 KTSLGDL
-1695 SGSITTAISEALGS
+1695 SGTISTAISEALGS
-1709 IGDISADFDGVGNRI
+1709 IGEISADFDGVGSQI
-1724 GESLAAGISV
+1724 GSSLAEGVST
-1734 SGASVSTA
+1734 SGAAVSSA
-1742 IQGIVSDASSLVNSY
+1742 ISGVLSDAKTVVDSY
-1757 EHLFTAG
+1757 EGSFSAG
-1764 GTKLGTGLATGIG
+1764 GTKLGSGM
-1777 TASSKV
+1777 ASGMNTSVSRV
-1783 RSSITSTLSA
+1783 RASV
-1793 AVSAVSSYY
+1793 VSALSSALSTVGSYY
-1802 SNFYSAGGRLAQG
+1802 SNFYNAGGRLAQG
-1815 LANGISANSYMVA
+1815 LANGISANAYIVA
-1828 AQASA
+1828 AKASA
-1833 MASQAASAA
+1833 MASQAATAA
-1842 RRALDIRSP
+1842 RKALDVRSP
-1851 SRVFYAIGRFVV
+1851 SRVFYAIGKFVV
-1863 SGFANSLND
+1863 AGFANAIND

-1879 TAMSMANAAKDG
+1879 TASAMADAARSG
-1891 MNKGLDFIGSL
+1891 MNKGLDFMTNL
-1902 LDSTMNNNP
+1902 LDSSMNSNP
-1911 TITPVLDLSSVKR
+1911 TITPILDLSSVKR
-1924 SASALGGLLG
+1924 SASALNGLLG
-1934 TDPLSATLTRA
+1934 TDPLTATLQRA
-1945 VSVGDVSPNRQ
+1945 ASVGDVSPARQ
-1956 NDIGTKV
+1956 NDYVGKIAKT
-1963 ATAISD
+1963 ISE
-1969 LKKVMDSTGN
+1969 LKQIVDGAGN
-1979 TYVIDGI
+1979 TYIIDGI
-1986 TYDDGSAVSTA
+1986 TYDDGSNVSSAIET
-1997 MESLIRAARIER
+1997 LVRTTRLER

>member
-1 MGKTVDER
+1 
-9 VVSMGFEN
+9 
-17 RDFESNV
+17 
-24 KTSMSTLDRLK
+24 MSTLDKLK
-35 QALKFDGASK
+35 QALKFEGASK

-63 SGIDVV
+63 SGIEVV
-69 RDRFSALEIAGVTAM
+69 RDRFSALEIAGVTAL

-124 LANTSSKGSSLQ
+124 LANTSSKGSTLQ

-170 VSLDKSVTSIKGIAN
+170 VALDKSVTSIKGIAN

-237 TATQMGTNVD
+237 TAKQMGTDVD
-247 ALIQKYGSFRESLS
+247 AMIKKYGSFRESLT

-267 ADVLTETLTQ
+267 TDVLTETLTQ

-292 TEEQAK
+292 TEEQSK

-358 SVIGKSADAR
+358 AVIGKSADAR

-392 AFKESIKSVAKE
+392 AFKETIKSVAKE

-415 SGSFEKSLGEGWVTA
+415 SGTFEKSLGEGWVTA

-450 ELKAR
+450 ELKSR
-455 GYTLDSVKALKSLN
+455 GYTMDSVKALKALN

-501 AFQSLGQVVTA
+501 AFESLGQVITA
-512 FKESFREFFPATTGE
+512 FKDSFREFFPATTGE

-541 SLKPSEEAMEKIRT
+541 SLKPSEEAMGKIKT
-555 TFRGFFAALDLV
+555 TFRGLFAALDLV

-577 FAEFFGGGLLQN
+577 FAEFFGGSLLKN
-589 IGSKFL
+589 VGSRFL
-595 DISAS
+595 DITAS

-608 NKNVKS
+608 NKKVKS

-620 LQEVIT
+620 LQETIT
-626 NVLTTISGVINE
+626 NVLNTVSGVIDS
-638 FIGKMGGVKQGIAA
+638 FIGKMGGVKQGVTA
-652 TGHAIGGVF
+652 TGHVIGGVF

-671 VEWLRSNLTIKNMLA
+671 VEWIRSNLTVKNLLA
-686 GLAGGGIVA
+686 GIVGGSA
-695 LIQGFRN
+695 FAAFQGFKN
-702 TFKSFADTLDEIK
+702 AISNFTESFDEIK
-715 EKVSGFMGG
+715 EKVLGVFGG
-724 GKEKAASGFKE
+724 GKEKTASGFKE
-735 FMSSIQ
+735 FLGNVQNALSS
-741 SSLSN
+741 
-746 FSQGVKVVSVLA
+746 FSQGVKVVSVVA

-803 SSVKDYGQLNTVKAA
+803 NAVKDYGKLNTIKAGIT
-818 VSLML
+818 LML
-823 MAQAVKMLAKA
+823 MAQAIKMLAKS
-834 VETFGNLSWEE
+834 VETFGNMDWEQ
-845 LAKGLIGVRVAI
+845 LAKGLIGVQVAI
-857 SGLTKGLS
+857 SGLVKGLD
-865 AIKDVKIS
+865 AMKNVKIS
-873 PVTAVSLLI
+873 PMTAISLLV
-882 LAESIKILGKAA
+882 LAESVKILGKAA
-894 QIFANMSWEEIA
+894 QIFASMSWEEIA
-906 KGLAG
+906 KGLTG
-911 MGGALTEFVGAS
+911 MAGALTELTGATVILS
-923 AALNRFSG
+923 RWSN
-931 GKSISGATSI
+931 GKSIKGAAAI

-946 SMGMIAENL
+946 SMGMIAKSL
-955 KSLSELSWEQIQRGL
+955 KSLGEMSWDQIARGL
-970 TAMGGALSE
+970 TAMGGALTE
-979 FVGAAVILQ
+979 LVAASVVLQ
-988 QFSGFGSILGATSI
+988 QFSGFSSIVGATSI
-1002 LMLAST
+1002 LIMSKT
-1008 LDEISSNLKKLGSMS
+1008 LDEISENLKKLGSMS

-1031 TAMGGALS
+1031 TAMGGALA
-1039 EFVGAAV
+1039 ELVGAAV
-1046 ILQQFSGFGS
+1046 ILQRFSGFKS
-1056 ILGATSILIMSKTLD
+1056 IAGATSILIMSKTLD

-1085 EQIGRG
+1085 EQIGKG
-1091 LSAMGGA
+1091 LTAMGGA
-1098 LAELA
+1098 LAEL
-1103 GAATIVGRFGGF
+1103 GGVATAVGRFGGF
-1115 SSILGAE
+1115 SSILGAA
-1122 SINILVQTLDEIS
+1122 SIKILVDTLDEIS
-1135 ENMRKLGSIGWEQ
+1135 ENMKKLGSLSWES

-1168 AVGNFGGFGAI
+1168 AVGNFGGFGSL
-1179 IGAGAINIAV
+1179 IGGAAINITV
-1189 QSLDEIS
+1189 HSLDEIS
-1196 EALTKLSGLGWD
+1196 EALTKLSALSWD
-1208 DIGRGLTAM
+1208 DIARGLAAM

-1238 SLIGGLSLE
+1238 SVIGGLALE

-1255 LAEAFVKMAGLSW
+1255 LGDAFVKMASLSW

-1318 WADVTIPENMGSQL
+1318 WSDVTVPENMGANL
-1332 VQLAQGVSAFTFSGF
+1332 VQLADGVRAFTLSGF
-1347 GSGAIAGS
+1347 GAGAIDGV

-1360 VLADSVRK
+1360 VMADSVRK
-1368 WEGVSVPEGIAKN
+1368 WDGVNVPEGMAKN
-1381 LGDLAEGVNRF
+1381 LGDLAEGVNHF
-1392 SFSGFGS
+1392 FFSGFPA
-1399 GAIAGAAEP
+1399 GAIKESAEP
-1408 LGALADS
+1408 LGTMAES

-1430 SLGDLAEGINRM
+1430 SLGDLAEGVNRFF
-1442 SFSGFGA
+1442 FSGFSA
-1449 GAITGVAEGL
+1449 GSIREVAEPL
-1459 GTLADSIK
+1459 GVMADSIR
-1467 KWEGVTIPETMAKSL
+1467 KWEGVTISEDAVQTL
-1482 GDLAEGINRM
+1482 DILARGIGKLW
-1492 SFSGWGAGA
+1492 SGQLGAGV
-1501 ISGIAEPLGV
+1501 ISGLAGPLGV
-1511 LADSVKKWEGLSI
+1511 LADSVRKWQGLIIAESTL
-1524 SDATVDSFAKLSA
+1524 SSFTKLSEIIEKFGQTQMGA
-1537 LVELIANTKMDAI
+1537 VT
-1550 SDGSMQTAID
+1550 DGSMQTAID
-1560 TMKGLVETINSM
+1560 TMKGLVEAINSM
-1572 SSLDLGAIDHIKE
+1572 GSVDLGMIDKIKE
-1585 AFDKLGSIGG
+1585 AFEKLGSIGG

-1610 TALENMMSEVQTSM
+1610 TSLENMMSEVQTAM
-1624 ESGLGNF
+1624 ESGLSNF

-1644 DISEGITTGLE
+1644 DISEGLTEGLE
-1655 AIGPAIDEAMSTLE
+1655 AIGPAIDEAMSSLE
-1669 TTLSEKA
+1669 STLSEKA
-1676 STDLSS
+1676 SKNLSES
-1682 AITESL
+1682 IAESL
-1688 KGSLGDL
+1688 KTSLGDL
-1695 SGSITTAISEALGS
+1695 SGTITTAISEALGS
-1709 IGDISADFDGVGNRI
+1709 IGEITADFDGVGSQI
-1724 GESLAAGISV
+1724 GSSLASGISV
-1734 SGASVSTA
+1734 SGESVSSA
-1742 IQGIVSDASSLVNSY
+1742 ISGVLSDAKSVVDSY
-1757 EHLFTAG
+1757 EGSFSAG
-1764 GTKLGTGLATGIG
+1764 GTKLGSGM
-1777 TASSKV
+1777 ASGMNTSVSRV
-1783 RSSITSTLSA
+1783 RASV
-1793 AVSAVSSYY
+1793 VSALSSALSTVGSYY
-1802 SNFYSAGGRLAQG
+1802 SNFYNAGGRLAQG

-1828 AQASA
+1828 ARASA
-1833 MASQAASAA
+1833 MASQAAEAA
-1842 RRALDIRSP
+1842 RKALDIRSP
-1851 SRVFYAIGRFVV
+1851 SRVFYAIGKFVV
-1863 SGFANSLND
+1863 AGFANAIND

-1879 TAMSMANAAKDG
+1879 TASAMADAARSG
-1891 MNKGLDFIGSL
+1891 MNKGLDFMTNL
-1902 LDSTMNNNP
+1902 LDSSMNSNP
-1911 TITPVLDLSSVKR
+1911 TITPILDLSSVKR
-1924 SASALGGLLG
+1924 SASALNGLLG
-1934 TDPLSATLTRA
+1934 TDPLTATLQRA
-1945 VSVGDVSPNRQ
+1945 ASVGDVSPARQ
-1956 NDIGTKV
+1956 NDYVGKIAKT
-1963 ATAISD
+1963 ISE
-1969 LKKVMDSTGN
+1969 LKQVMDGAGN
-1979 TYVIDGI
+1979 TYIIDGI
-1986 TYDDGSAVSTA
+1986 TYDDGSNVSSAIET
-1997 MESLIRAARIER
+1997 LVRTTRLER